1 MSRLSY
7 KALTPTD
14 SAEQVEEYLEALTWA
29 LQQKDIHNIA
39 LAGAYG
45 SGKSSIIETFLRGER
60 EKKRT
65 IVDRLRS
72 RNQRISAISMK
83 ISMAEFEIWK
93 EDAGKQEKTRRHD
106 DSSQTLNEVSEWILK
121 QIFYK
126 VESDKI
132 PQSRYHKLC
141 RRSFLSDY
149 TSVALALFLIVSLV
163 FLFVPFTLDRV
174 VALVDWMTLRSG
186 GSTVTSMGGL
196 FLFAL
201 LILGM
206 AVYKWRFL
214 FSRLKLKSLKLP
226 AGTGIESERES
237 ESIFNRHLDEIVY
250 FFEVTKYRV
259 VFFEDLDRL
268 DEPNIFVRLRELNTI
283 LNNSNAISK
292 KPVVFV
298 YAVRDDLFGKEDR
311 TKFFDFIIPVIPII
325 NTTNS
330 REVLLEWLRKEKE
343 KDKYGHNISEQ
354 FMRDVSPYIADMRIL
369 RNICN
374 EFLIY
379 KGTLKKSRNT
389 ALVDHKIF
397 AMILF
402 KNLYPQDFAHIQ
414 AEQGII
420 KEVFAGKES
429 YRREKE
435 KVLRDWVNAYQN
447 AMPEKDVLLKK
458 NELHDLVHAPLHGI
472 INEENISLVREKA
485 KNNGLLVFLV
495 RRGYI
500 DETYVDYINYFKGES
515 YPESDRDFIRAVK
528 EQRETEFFY
537 VLHKPLA
544 VIQDLSVEEFGQQ
557 EIYNRDLVDALLA
570 QDGEEEKKEALYTRL
585 KFSDKRSWEFLCFYV
600 ESGKQSGRL
609 IAALSVRWMNMWSR
623 MEDQSWISDRQQDLF
638 LARILENVPKKRIGE
653 LNVSG
658 LLTNVFERNANILQR
673 LKGVRADC
681 ICEALDV
688 LSVQFHHLDIDG
700 VSKVILDDIFTKN
713 RYVLNVDMVQNAIAH
728 VAPHLTNDFP
738 EKRYTV
744 IRKTG
749 YAPLVERVHDNLI
762 FYVKKIMLQQEHL
775 ADDEAD
781 VLALLDQLIE
791 EVDLCRRLIDKETF
805 RVSKLRDCCY
815 VHLPNYEE
823 DVRRIWDALLSTKK
837 LAATWE
843 NIYAY
848 WVQFHITQELRTFI
862 EARGD
867 SLRESGTECLDE
879 DFIRALV
886 NGGFD
891 MSILRILLP
900 LVREEHIDANT
911 VTKAFLEQIIFAS
924 ESSPALRGELLQQYG
939 PVHMTERLAKSLCSL
954 QLPMTK
960 EVFFAAWNYL
970 NYSERLNLMAA
981 CADLLGSE
989 DFERCFDDMDEP
1001 HHDFV
1006 DRTKHKVRI
1015 SKTDVN
1021 EKIAQRLKDIDYITS
1036 FADEANPA
1044 TEDDSIEAT
1053 VLVCWVKAIS

>member
-1 MSRLSY
+1 MEGASY
-7 KALTPTD
+7 HALTPTD

-45 SGKSSIIETFLRGER
+45 SGKSSIIETFLRNER
-60 EKKRT
+60 ERKHIIFDHLCSK
-65 IVDRLRS
+65 
-72 RNQRISAISMK
+72 NRIISDVSMK
-83 ISMAEFEIWK
+83 ISMAEFEICK
-93 EDAGKQEKTRRHD
+93 GDTDRQEKTCRHD

-126 VESDKI
+126 VESNEI

-141 RRSFLSDY
+141 DRSFWNDY
-149 TSVALALFLIVSLV
+149 CSAVLVLFLSISLV

-196 FLFAL
+196 FLFVL
-201 LILGM
+201 FILGM

-214 FSRLKLKSLKLP
+214 FSHLKLKSLKLP

-237 ESIFNRHLDEIVY
+237 ESVFNRHLDEIVY

-268 DEPNIFVRLRELNTI
+268 DEPNIFVRLRELNTL
-283 LNNSNAISK
+283 LNNSDAISK

-298 YAVRDDLFGKEDR
+298 YAVRDDLFQREDR

-330 REVLLEWLRKEKE
+330 REALLEWLRKEQE
-343 KDKYGHNISEQ
+343 KDKCCHNISEQ

-389 ALVDHKIF
+389 ALADHKIF

-414 AEQGII
+414 GEQGII
-420 KEVFAGKES
+420 KEVFAGKPL
-429 YRREKE
+429 YRNRKETELRQWLDSQRNYASEKE
-435 KVLRDWVNAYQN
+435 VLSKEKELRD
-447 AMPEKDVLLKK
+447 LL
-458 NELHDLVHAPLHGI
+458 HAPLRTMI
-472 INEENISLVREKA
+472 DEYNISLVREKA

-515 YPESDRDFIRAVK
+515 YPERDRDFIRAVK

-537 VLHKPLA
+537 GLHKPLA
-544 VIQDLSVEEFGQQ
+544 VIQDLSVEDFGQK
-557 EIYNRDLVDALLA
+557 EIYNCDLVDALLSH
-570 QDGEEEKKEALYTRL
+570 DGAEEKKEALYTRL

-609 IAALSVRWMNMWSR
+609 IEALAMRWTNIWVSI
-623 MEDQSWISDRQQDLF
+623 EDYRWIFEDQQDLF

-658 LLTNVFERNANILQR
+658 LLTNVFERNVNILQR

-681 ICEALDV
+681 ICEALDI

-713 RYVLNVDMVQNAIAH
+713 RYVLNVDMVQNVIVH
-728 VAPHLTNDFP
+728 VAPLLAKDFP
-738 EKRYTV
+738 AKSYTV
-744 IRKTG
+744 VRKAE
-749 YAPLVERVHDNLI
+749 YAPLVDRVHDNLI
-762 FYVKKIMLQQEHL
+762 FYVKEVMLQQERL

-823 DVRRIWDALLSTKK
+823 DVRRIWDTILSTKK

-848 WVQFHITQELRTFI
+848 WVQFHITQELRKFI

-911 VTKAFLEQIIFAS
+911 VTKDFLEQIIFAS

-939 PVHMTERLAKSLCSL
+939 IGHMTERIAKNLYSL

-960 EVFFAAWNYL
+960 EIFFAAWNYL
-970 NYSERLNLMAA
+970 SHSERLDLMAA

-1036 FADEANPA
+1036 FADEPNPA
-1044 TEDDSIEAT
+1044 TKDDSIEET

>member
-1 MSRLSY
+1 MSRLLY

-45 SGKSSIIETFLRGER
+45 SGKSSIIETFLRRER

-126 VESDKI
+126 VESNEI

-141 RRSFLSDY
+141 RRAFWSDY
-149 TSVALALFLIVSLV
+149 TSVALALFLIVSLI
-163 FLFVPFTLDRV
+163 FLFVPFTLDRML
-174 VALVDWMTLRSG
+174 ALVDWIALQG
-186 GSTVTSMGGL
+186 AFSTVMGALTLCL
-196 FLFAL
+196 FVAL
-201 LILGM
+201 VLAG

-214 FSRLKLKSLKLP
+214 FSNLKLKVLKLP

-237 ESIFNRHLDEIVY
+237 ESVFNRHLDEIVY

-268 DEPNIFVRLRELNTI
+268 DEPNLFVRLRELNTL

-389 ALVDHKIF
+389 ALVDYKIF

-515 YPESDRDFIRAVK
+515 YPERDRDFIRAVK

-537 VLHKPLA
+537 GLHKPLA
-544 VIQDLSVEEFGQQ
+544 VIQDLSVEDFGQK
-557 EIYNRDLVDALLA
+557 EIYNCDLVDALLA

-609 IAALSVRWMNMWSR
+609 IEALAMRWTNIWVSI
-623 MEDQSWISDRQQDLF
+623 EDYRWIFEDQQDLF

-658 LLTNVFERNANILQR
+658 VLTDVFERNANILQR
-673 LKGVRADC
+673 LKGIRADC

-700 VSKVILDDIFTKN
+700 VSKVILDDIFTN
-713 RYVLNVDMVQNAIAH
+713 DRYVLNVDMVQNVIVH
-728 VAPHLTNDFP
+728 VAPLLAKDFP
-738 EKRYTV
+738 AKSYTV
-744 IRKTG
+744 VRKAE
-749 YAPLVERVHDNLI
+749 YAPLVDRVHDNLI
-762 FYVKKIMLQQEHL
+762 FYVKEVMLQQERL

-791 EVDLCRRLIDKETF
+791 EVDLCRRLIDKENF

-815 VHLPNYEE
+815 VHLQNYEE
-823 DVRRIWDALLSTKK
+823 DVRRIWDTILSTKK

-848 WVQFHITQELRTFI
+848 WSQFHITQELRIFI
-862 EARGD
+862 EACGD
-867 SLRESGTECLDE
+867 SLRESGTECLDD

-900 LVREEHIDANT
+900 LVREEHINANT
-911 VTKAFLEQIIFAS
+911 VTKEFLEQIFFAP
-924 ESSPALRGELLQQYG
+924 ESSPALREELLQQYG
-939 PVHMTERLAKSLCSL
+939 IGYMTKQIAKSLYSL
-954 QLPMTK
+954 QLRMTK
-960 EVFFAAWNYL
+960 EIFFAAWNYL

>member
-1 MSRLSY
+1 MSRLLY

-45 SGKSSIIETFLRGER
+45 SGKSSIIETFLRRER

-65 IVDRLRS
+65 IVDWLRS

-126 VESDKI
+126 VESNEI

-141 RRSFLSDY
+141 RRAFWSDY
-149 TSVALALFLIVSLV
+149 TSVALALFLIVSLI
-163 FLFVPFTLDRV
+163 FLFVPFTLDRML
-174 VALVDWMTLRSG
+174 ALVDWIALQG
-186 GSTVTSMGGL
+186 AFSTVMGALTLCL
-196 FLFAL
+196 FVAL
-201 LILGM
+201 VLAG

-214 FSRLKLKSLKLP
+214 FSNLKLKVLKLP

-237 ESIFNRHLDEIVY
+237 ESVFNRHLDEIVY

-268 DEPNIFVRLRELNTI
+268 DEPNLFVRLRELNTL

-389 ALVDHKIF
+389 ALVDYKIF

-544 VIQDLSVEEFGQQ
+544 VIQDLSVEDFGQK
-557 EIYNRDLVDALLA
+557 EIYNCDLVDALLA

-609 IAALSVRWMNMWSR
+609 IAVLSVRWMNMWSR

-653 LNVSG
+653 LNVDRV
-658 LLTNVFERNANILQR
+658 LTGVFERNANILQR

-681 ICEALDV
+681 ICEALDI

-762 FYVKKIMLQQEHL
+762 FYVKKIMLQQERL

-781 VLALLDQLIE
+781 ILALLDQLIE
-791 EVDLCRRLIDKETF
+791 EVDLCQSLIEKEDF
-805 RVSKLRDCCY
+805 CVFSLRDYCY
-815 VHLPNYEE
+815 VHLQNYEE
-823 DVRRIWDALLSTKK
+823 NVRRIWDTILSTKK

-848 WVQFHITQELRTFI
+848 WSQFHITQELRIFI
-862 EARGD
+862 EACGD
-867 SLRESGTECLDE
+867 SLRESGTECLDD

-911 VTKAFLEQIIFAS
+911 VTKDFLEQIIFAS

-989 DFERCFDDMDEP
+989 DFERCFDDMDAP

-1015 SKTDVN
+1015 PKTDVN

-1044 TEDDSIEAT
+1044 TEDDSIETT

>member
-39 LAGAYG
+39 LVGAYG
-45 SGKSSIIETFLRGER
+45 SGKSSIIETFLRRER

-72 RNQRISAISMK
+72 RNRRMSAISMK
-83 ISMAEFEIWK
+83 ISMAEFEVWK
-93 EDAGKQEKTRRHD
+93 EDADKQEKTRRHD

-126 VESDKI
+126 VESDEI

-141 RRSFLSDY
+141 RRSFWSDY
-149 TSVALALFLIVSLV
+149 INVALALFLIVSLI
-163 FLFVPFTLDRV
+163 FLFVPFTLDRML
-174 VALVDWMTLRSG
+174 ALVDWIALQG
-186 GSTVTSMGGL
+186 DFSTATGAIIL
-196 FLFAL
+196 CLFAAL
-201 LILGM
+201 VLGG

-214 FSRLKLKSLKLP
+214 FSNLKLKVLKLP

-237 ESIFNRHLDEIVY
+237 DSVFNRHLDEIVY

-268 DEPNIFVRLRELNTI
+268 DEPNLFVRLRELNTL

-330 REVLLEWLRKEKE
+330 REVLLEWLRKEQE
-343 KDKYGHNISEQ
+343 KDKRGHNISEK

-389 ALVDHKIF
+389 ALADHKIF

-414 AEQGII
+414 GEQGII
-420 KEVFAGKES
+420 KEVFAGKPL
-429 YRREKE
+429 YRSRKETELRQWLDSQRNYASEKE
-435 KVLRDWVNAYQN
+435 VLSKEKELRD
-447 AMPEKDVLLKK
+447 LL
-458 NELHDLVHAPLHGI
+458 HAPLRAMI
-472 INEENISLVREKA
+472 DEYNIGLVREKA

-528 EQRETEFFY
+528 EQREVEFFY
-537 VLHKPLA
+537 EIHKPLA

-557 EIYNRDLVDALLA
+557 EIYNCDLVDALLA

-600 ESGKQSGRL
+600 ESGQQSGRL
-609 IAALSVRWMNMWSR
+609 IEALAMRWTNMWVSI
-623 MEDQSWISDRQQDLF
+623 EDYRWIFEDQQDLF

-658 LLTNVFERNANILQR
+658 VLTDVFERNANILQR
-673 LKGVRADC
+673 LKGIRADC

-713 RYVLNVDMVQNAIAH
+713 RYVLNADMVQNVIVH
-728 VAPHLTNDFP
+728 VAHLLAKDFP
-738 EKRYTV
+738 AKSYTV
-744 IRKTG
+744 VRKAG
-749 YAPLVERVHDNLI
+749 YAPLVDRVHDNLI
-762 FYVKKIMLQQEHL
+762 FYVKEVMLQQECL

-791 EVDLCRRLIDKETF
+791 EVDLCRSLIDKETF

-823 DVRRIWDALLSTKK
+823 GVRRIWDMILSTQK

-843 NIYAY
+843 NIYVY
-848 WVQFHITQELRTFI
+848 WSQFQITQELHEFI
-862 EARGD
+862 VGSVD
-867 SLRESGTECLDE
+867 SLGESTAEYLD
-879 DFIRALV
+879 DNFIRALV

-900 LVREEHIDANT
+900 QVREEHIDANT
-911 VTKAFLEQIIFAS
+911 VTKDFLEQIFFAPETRS
-924 ESSPALRGELLQQYG
+924 TLREELLQKYG
-939 PVHMTERLAKSLCSL
+939 EKYMTERLAKSLCRL
-954 QLPMTK
+954 QLLITK
-960 EVFFAAWNYL
+960 DVFFAAWRYL
-970 NYSERLNLMAA
+970 DNSERVNLAA
-981 CADLLGSE
+981 VYADILQGD
-989 DFERCFDDMDEP
+989 DFEACFSDMGEP
-1001 HHDFV
+1001 YHDFAP
-1006 DRTKHKVRI
+1006 RTKRKVRI
-1015 SKTDVN
+1015 PKTEVN
-1021 EKIAQRLKDIDYITS
+1021 EKIVKRLENIDYITS
-1036 FADEANPA
+1036 L
-1044 TEDDSIEAT
+1044 TEESIVSTKQDRKEVT
-1053 VLVCWVKAIS
+1053 VLVCWVKAVP

>member
-7 KALTPTD
+7 EALTPTD

-45 SGKSSIIETFLRGER
+45 SGKSSIIETFLRNER
-60 EKKRT
+60 ERKHIIFDHLCSK
-65 IVDRLRS
+65 
-72 RNQRISAISMK
+72 NRIMSDVSMK

-126 VESDKI
+126 VESNEI

-141 RRSFLSDY
+141 RRAFWSDY
-149 TSVALALFLIVSLV
+149 TSVALALFLIVSLI
-163 FLFVPFTLDRV
+163 FLFVPFTLDRML
-174 VALVDWMTLRSG
+174 ALVDWIALQG
-186 GSTVTSMGGL
+186 AFSTVMGALTLCL
-196 FLFAL
+196 FVAL
-201 LILGM
+201 VLAG

-214 FSRLKLKSLKLP
+214 FSNLKLKVLKLP

-237 ESIFNRHLDEIVY
+237 ETVFNRHLDEIVY

-268 DEPNIFVRLRELNTI
+268 DEPNLFVRLRELNTL

-330 REVLLEWLRKEKE
+330 REVLLEWLRKEQE
-343 KDKYGHNISEQ
+343 KDKRGHNISEQ

-389 ALVDHKIF
+389 ALADHKIF

-414 AEQGII
+414 GEQGII
-420 KEVFAGKES
+420 KEVFAGKAS
-429 YRREKE
+429 YRKEKE
-435 KVLRDWVNAYQN
+435 KDLRDWLNEHQN
-447 AMPEKDVLLKK
+447 TIPEKGILLKK
-458 NELHDLVHAPLHGI
+458 NELHDLVHAPLHWI

-500 DETYVDYINYFKGES
+500 DEAYADYINYFKGES
-515 YPESDRDFIRAVK
+515 YPERDRDFIRAVK

-537 VLHKPLA
+537 ELHKPLA
-544 VIQDLSVEEFGQQ
+544 VIQDLGVEDFGQK
-557 EIYNRDLVDALLA
+557 EIYNCDLVDALLA
-570 QDGEEEKKEALYTRL
+570 QDGEKEKKEALYTRL

-609 IAALSVRWMNMWSR
+609 IEALAMQWTNMWVSI
-623 MEDQSWISDRQQDLF
+623 EDYRWIFEDQQDLF

-653 LNVSG
+653 LNVG
-658 LLTNVFERNANILQR
+658 RALTDVFERNANILQR

-713 RYVLNVDMVQNAIAH
+713 RYVLNADMVQNVIVH
-728 VAPHLTNDFP
+728 VAPLLAKDFP
-738 EKRYTV
+738 AKSYTV
-744 IRKTG
+744 VRKAG
-749 YAPLVERVHDNLI
+749 YAPLVDRVHDNLI
-762 FYVKKIMLQQEHL
+762 FYVKEIMLQQECL
-775 ADDEAD
+775 VDDEAD
-781 VLALLDQLIE
+781 ILALLDQLIG
-791 EVDLCRRLIDKETF
+791 EVELCQSLIEKEDF
-805 RVSKLRDCCY
+805 CAFSLRDYCH
-815 VHLPNYEE
+815 VHLQNYDEN
-823 DVRRIWDALLSTKK
+823 VRRIWDTILSTKK

-848 WVQFHITQELRTFI
+848 WSQFHITQELRIFI
-862 EARGD
+862 DAYDD
-867 SLRESGTECLDE
+867 SLRESGTECLDD
-879 DFIRALV
+879 DFIRAFV

-911 VTKAFLEQIIFAS
+911 VTKDFLEQIIFAS

-970 NYSERLNLMAA
+970 NYSGRLNLIAA

>member
-1 MSRLSY
+1 MY

-45 SGKSSIIETFLRGER
+45 SGKSSTIETFLRNER
-60 EKKRT
+60 ERKHIIFDHLCSK
-65 IVDRLRS
+65 
-72 RNQRISAISMK
+72 NRIMSDVSMK

-126 VESDKI
+126 VESNEI

-141 RRSFLSDY
+141 RRAFWSDY
-149 TSVALALFLIVSLV
+149 TSVALALFLIVSLI
-163 FLFVPFTLDRV
+163 FLFVPFTLDRML
-174 VALVDWMTLRSG
+174 ALVDWIALQG
-186 GSTVTSMGGL
+186 AFSTVMGALTLCL
-196 FLFAL
+196 FVAL
-201 LILGM
+201 VLAG

-214 FSRLKLKSLKLP
+214 FSNLKLKVLKLP

-237 ESIFNRHLDEIVY
+237 ETVFNRHLDEIVY

-268 DEPNIFVRLRELNTI
+268 DEPNLFVRLRELNTL
-283 LNNSNAISK
+283 LNNSDAISK

-330 REVLLEWLRKEKE
+330 REALLEWLRKEQE
-343 KDKYGHNISEQ
+343 KDKCGHNISEQ

-389 ALVDHKIF
+389 ALADHKIF

-414 AEQGII
+414 GEQGII
-420 KEVFAGKES
+420 KEVFAGKPL
-429 YRREKE
+429 YRNRKETELRQWLDSQRNYASEKE
-435 KVLRDWVNAYQN
+435 VLSKEKELRD
-447 AMPEKDVLLKK
+447 LL
-458 NELHDLVHAPLHGI
+458 HAPLRTMI
-472 INEENISLVREKA
+472 DEYNIGLVREKA

-500 DETYVDYINYFKGES
+500 DETYADYINYFKGES
-515 YPESDRDFIRAVK
+515 YPESDRDFIRAVR
-528 EQRETEFFY
+528 EQREVEFFY
-537 VLHKPLA
+537 EIHKPLA

-609 IAALSVRWMNMWSR
+609 IEALAMRWTNIWVSI
-623 MEDQSWISDRQQDLF
+623 EDYRWIFEDQQDLF

-681 ICEALDV
+681 ICEALDI

-728 VAPHLTNDFP
+728 VAPLLAKDFP
-738 EKRYTV
+738 AKSYTV
-744 IRKTG
+744 VRKAG
-749 YAPLVERVHDNLI
+749 YAPLVECVHDNLI
-762 FYVKKIMLQQEHL
+762 SYTKEVMLQQEHL

-791 EVDLCRRLIDKETF
+791 EVDLCQEIIEKEGF
-805 RVSKLRDCCY
+805 CVSDLQACCHAHLAHNEEN
-815 VHLPNYEE
+815 VH
-823 DVRRIWDALLSTKK
+823 RIWDVLLSNNK
-837 LAATWE
+837 LDITWN
-843 NIYAY
+843 NIYVY
-848 WVQFHITQELRTFI
+848 WSKFRMTQELQNFI
-862 EARGD
+862 ERNVKHL
-867 SLRESGTECLDE
+867 SESGTECLDDE
-879 DFIRALV
+879 FIRKYVGA
-886 NGGFD
+886 GFD
-891 MSILRILLP
+891 ISVLRLILP
-900 LVREEHIDANT
+900 LVQEKHIDANMISGD
-911 VTKAFLEQIIFAS
+911 FLEQMLFAS
-924 ESSPALRGELLQQYG
+924 ETSSALKEVLLHRYG
-939 PVHMTERLAKSLCSL
+939 AEYMTNQMAKALPGL
-954 QLPMTK
+954 QLQGTK
-960 EVFFAAWNYL
+960 AIFSAAWKHLDNT
-970 NYSERLNLMAA
+970 EK
-981 CADLLGSE
+981 ADLLAAYTDLLDSS
-989 DFERCFDDMDEP
+989 DFEECFSGMGQP
-1001 HHDFV
+1001 YHDFV
-1006 DRTKHKVRI
+1006 PRTRHKVRI
-1015 SKTDVN
+1015 PKTDTN
-1021 EKIAQRLKDIDYITS
+1021 EKIVKRLEDIDYITS
-1036 FADEANPA
+1036 LTEEAIVS
-1044 TEDDSIEAT
+1044 TKQDRGEAT

>member
-7 KALTPTD
+7 KVLTPTD
-14 SAEQVEEYLEALTWA
+14 SAEQVKEYLEALTWA

-45 SGKSSIIETFLRGER
+45 SGKSSIIETFLRRER

-126 VESDKI
+126 VESNEI

-141 RRSFLSDY
+141 RRSFWSDY
-149 TSVALALFLIVSLV
+149 TSVALALFLIVSLI
-163 FLFVPFTLDRV
+163 FLFVPFTLDRML
-174 VALVDWMTLRSG
+174 ALVDWIALQG
-186 GSTVTSMGGL
+186 AFSTVMG
-196 FLFAL
+196 A
-201 LILGM
+201 LILCLFVALVLGG

-214 FSRLKLKSLKLP
+214 FSNFKLKVLKLP

-237 ESIFNRHLDEIVY
+237 DSVFNRNLDEIVY
-250 FFEVTKYRV
+250 FFEVTKYRI

-268 DEPNIFVRLRELNTI
+268 DEPNLFVRLRELNTL

-292 KPVVFV
+292 KTVVFV

-330 REVLLEWLRKEKE
+330 REALLEWLRKEQE
-343 KDKYGHNISEQ
+343 KDKCDHHISEK

-389 ALVDHKIF
+389 ALADHKIF

-414 AEQGII
+414 GEQGII
-420 KEVFAGKES
+420 KEVFAGKQL
-429 YRREKE
+429 YRSRKETELRQWLDSQRNYASEKE
-435 KVLRDWVNAYQN
+435 VLSK
-447 AMPEKDVLLKK
+447 EKELCDLL
-458 NELHDLVHAPLHGI
+458 HAPLRAMI
-472 INEENISLVREKA
+472 DEYNIGLMREKA

-495 RRGYI
+495 CRGYI
-500 DETYVDYINYFKGES
+500 DEAYADYINYFKGES

-537 VLHKPLA
+537 ELHKPLA
-544 VIQDLSVEEFGQQ
+544 VIQDLCVEDFGQK
-557 EIYNRDLVDALLA
+557 EIYNCDLVDALLSH
-570 QDGEEEKKEALYTRL
+570 DGEEEKKEALYTRL

-609 IAALSVRWMNMWSR
+609 IEALAMRWTNIWVSI
-623 MEDQSWISDRQQDLF
+623 EDYRWIFEDQQDLF

-653 LNVSG
+653 LNVDRV
-658 LLTNVFERNANILQR
+658 LTDVFERNANILQR

-713 RYVLNVDMVQNAIAH
+713 RYVLNVDMVQNVIAH
-728 VAPHLTNDFP
+728 VAPHLMNDFP
-738 EKRYTV
+738 EKSYTV
-744 IRKTG
+744 VRKTR

-762 FYVKKIMLQQEHL
+762 SYTKEVMLQQERL

-781 VLALLDQLIE
+781 ISALLDQLIG
-791 EVDLCRRLIDKETF
+791 EVELCQSLIEKEDF
-805 RVSKLRDCCY
+805 CAFSLRDYCY

-823 DVRRIWDALLSTKK
+823 NVRRIWDTILSTKK

-848 WVQFHITQELRTFI
+848 WSQFHITQELRIFI
-862 EARGD
+862 EACGD
-867 SLRESGTECLDE
+867 SLRESGTECLDD
-879 DFIRALV
+879 DFIRAFV

-891 MSILRILLP
+891 MSI
-900 LVREEHIDANT
+900 
-911 VTKAFLEQIIFAS
+911 FA
-924 ESSPALRGELLQQYG
+924 R
-939 PVHMTERLAKSLCSL
+939 R
-954 QLPMTK
+954 
-960 EVFFAAWNYL
+960 
-970 NYSERLNLMAA
+970 
-981 CADLLGSE
+981 
-989 DFERCFDDMDEP
+989 
-1001 HHDFV
+1001 
-1006 DRTKHKVRI
+1006 
-1015 SKTDVN
+1015 
-1021 EKIAQRLKDIDYITS
+1021 
-1036 FADEANPA
+1036 
-1044 TEDDSIEAT
+1044 
-1053 VLVCWVKAIS
+1053 

>member
-7 KALTPTD
+7 EALTPTD

-45 SGKSSIIETFLRGER
+45 SGKSSIIETFLRNER
-60 EKKRT
+60 ERKHIIFDHLCSK
-65 IVDRLRS
+65 
-72 RNQRISAISMK
+72 NRIMSDVSMK

-126 VESDKI
+126 VESNEI

-141 RRSFLSDY
+141 RRAFWSDY
-149 TSVALALFLIVSLV
+149 TSVALALFLIVSLI
-163 FLFVPFTLDRV
+163 FLFVPFTLDRML
-174 VALVDWMTLRSG
+174 ALVDWIALQG
-186 GSTVTSMGGL
+186 AFSTVMGALTLCL
-196 FLFAL
+196 FVAL
-201 LILGM
+201 VLAG

-214 FSRLKLKSLKLP
+214 FSNLKLKVLKLP

-237 ESIFNRHLDEIVY
+237 ETVFNRHLDEIVY

-268 DEPNIFVRLRELNTI
+268 DEPNLFVRLRELNTL

-330 REVLLEWLRKEKE
+330 REVLLEWLRKEQE
-343 KDKYGHNISEQ
+343 KDKRGHNISEQ

-389 ALVDHKIF
+389 ALADHKIF

-515 YPESDRDFIRAVK
+515 YPERDRDFIRAVK

-537 VLHKPLA
+537 GLHKPLA
-544 VIQDLSVEEFGQQ
+544 VIQDLSVEDFGQK
-557 EIYNRDLVDALLA
+557 EIYNCDLVDALLA

-600 ESGKQSGRL
+600 KSGKQSGRL
-609 IAALSVRWMNMWSR
+609 IEALAMRWTNIWVSI
-623 MEDQSWISDRQQDLF
+623 EDYRWIFEDQQDLF

-653 LNVSG
+653 LNIGGV
-658 LLTNVFERNANILQR
+658 LTDVFERNANILQR

-681 ICEALDV
+681 ICEALDI

-700 VSKVILDDIFTKN
+700 VSKVILDDIFTN
-713 RYVLNVDMVQNAIAH
+713 DRYVLNVDMVQNVIVH
-728 VAPHLTNDFP
+728 VAPLLAKDFP
-738 EKRYTV
+738 AKSYTV
-744 IRKTG
+744 VRKAE
-749 YAPLVERVHDNLI
+749 YAPLVDRVHDNLI
-762 FYVKKIMLQQEHL
+762 FYVKEVMLQQERL

-815 VHLPNYEE
+815 VHLQNYEE
-823 DVRRIWDALLSTKK
+823 DVRRIWDTILSTKK

-848 WVQFHITQELRTFI
+848 WSQFHITQELRIFI
-862 EARGD
+862 EACGD
-867 SLRESGTECLDE
+867 SLRESGTECLDD
-879 DFIRALV
+879 DFIRAFV

-900 LVREEHIDANT
+900 LVREEHINANT
-911 VTKAFLEQIIFAS
+911 VTKEFLEQIFFAP
-924 ESSPALRGELLQQYG
+924 ESSPALREELLQQYG
-939 PVHMTERLAKSLCSL
+939 IGYMTKQIAKSLYSL
-954 QLPMTK
+954 QLRMTK
-960 EVFFAAWNYL
+960 EIFFAAWNDL
-970 NYSERLNLMAA
+970 NHSERLDLMAA
-981 CADLLGSE
+981 YADLLESE

-1036 FADEANPA
+1036 FADEPNPA
-1044 TEDDSIEAT
+1044 TKDDSIEET

>member
-14 SAEQVEEYLEALTWA
+14 SAEQVKEYLEALTWA

-45 SGKSSIIETFLRGER
+45 SGKSSIIETFLRNER
-60 EKKRT
+60 ERKHIIFDHLCSK
-65 IVDRLRS
+65 
-72 RNQRISAISMK
+72 NRIISDVSMK
-83 ISMAEFEIWK
+83 VSMAEFEICK
-93 EDAGKQEKTRRHD
+93 GDTDRQEKTCRHD

-126 VESDKI
+126 VESNEI

-141 RRSFLSDY
+141 RRAFLSDY

-226 AGTGIESERES
+226 AGTEIESERES

-268 DEPNIFVRLRELNTI
+268 DEPNIFVRLRELNTL
-283 LNNSNAISK
+283 LNNSDAISK

-330 REVLLEWLRKEKE
+330 REVLLEWLRKEQE
-343 KDKYGHNISEQ
+343 KDKRGHNISEK

-389 ALVDHKIF
+389 ALADHKIF

-402 KNLYPQDFAHIQ
+402 KSLYPQDFAHIQ
-414 AEQGII
+414 GEQGII
-420 KEVFAGKES
+420 KEVFAGKPL
-429 YRREKE
+429 YRSRKETELRQWLDSQRNYASEKE
-435 KVLRDWVNAYQN
+435 VLSKEKELRD
-447 AMPEKDVLLKK
+447 LL
-458 NELHDLVHAPLHGI
+458 HAPLRAMI
-472 INEENISLVREKA
+472 DEYNIGLVRDKA

-528 EQRETEFFY
+528 EQREVEFFY
-537 VLHKPLA
+537 EIHKPLA

-557 EIYNRDLVDALLA
+557 EIYNCDLVDALLA

-600 ESGKQSGRL
+600 KSGQQSGRL
-609 IAALSVRWMNMWSR
+609 IEALAMRWTNMWVSI
-623 MEDQSWISDRQQDLF
+623 EDYRWIFEDQQDLF

-658 LLTNVFERNANILQR
+658 VLTDVFERNANILQR

-713 RYVLNVDMVQNAIAH
+713 RYVLNADMVQNVIVH
-728 VAPHLTNDFP
+728 VAPLLAKDFP
-738 EKRYTV
+738 AKSYTV
-744 IRKTG
+744 VRKAG
-749 YAPLVERVHDNLI
+749 YAPLVDRVHDNLI
-762 FYVKKIMLQQEHL
+762 FYVKEVMLQQECL

-781 VLALLDQLIE
+781 ISALLDQLIG
-791 EVDLCRRLIDKETF
+791 EVELCQRLIEKEDF
-805 RVSKLRDCCY
+805 CAFSLRNYCY
-815 VHLPNYEE
+815 VHLQNYEE
-823 DVRRIWDALLSTKK
+823 DVRQIWDTILSTKK

-848 WVQFHITQELRTFI
+848 WSQFHITQELRLFI

-867 SLRESGTECLDE
+867 SLRESSTECLDD
-879 DFIRALV
+879 DFIRAFV

-891 MSILRILLP
+891 MSILSIVLP
-900 LVREEHIDANT
+900 MVREGHIDANT
-911 VTKAFLEQIIFAS
+911 VDGVFLEQILFAP
-924 ESSPALRGELLQQYG
+924 ETRPTLRGELLQKYG
-939 PVHMTERLAKSLCSL
+939 EKYMTERLAKSLCRL
-954 QLPMTK
+954 QLPITK
-960 EVFFAAWNYL
+960 GIFFAAWNDL
-970 NYSERLNLMAA
+970 NHSERLDLMAA
-981 CADLLGSE
+981 CADLLESE
-989 DFERCFDDMDEP
+989 DFERCFDDMDAP

-1015 SKTDVN
+1015 PKTDVN

-1036 FADEANPA
+1036 FADESNPA
-1044 TEDDSIEAT
+1044 TKDDSIEET

>member
-1 MSRLSY
+1 MY

-45 SGKSSIIETFLRGER
+45 SGKSSIIETFLRRER

-126 VESDKI
+126 VESNEI

-141 RRSFLSDY
+141 RRAFWSDY
-149 TSVALALFLIVSLV
+149 TSVALALFLIVSLI
-163 FLFVPFTLDRV
+163 FLFVPFTLDRML
-174 VALVDWMTLRSG
+174 ALVDWIALQG
-186 GSTVTSMGGL
+186 AFSTVMGALTLCL
-196 FLFAL
+196 FVAL
-201 LILGM
+201 VLAG

-214 FSRLKLKSLKLP
+214 FSNLKLKVLKLP

-237 ESIFNRHLDEIVY
+237 ESVFNRHLDEIVY

-268 DEPNIFVRLRELNTI
+268 DEPNLFVRLRELNTL

-389 ALVDHKIF
+389 ALVDYKIF

-447 AMPEKDVLLKK
+447 AMSEKDVLLKK
-458 NELHDLVHAPLHGI
+458 NKLHDLVHAPLHGI

-500 DETYVDYINYFKGES
+500 DEAYADYINYFKGES
-515 YPESDRDFIRAVK
+515 YPERDRDFIRAVK

-537 VLHKPLA
+537 ELHKPLA
-544 VIQDLSVEEFGQQ
+544 VIQDLSVEDFGQK
-557 EIYNRDLVDALLA
+557 EIYNCDLVDALLSH
-570 QDGEEEKKEALYTRL
+570 DGEEEKKEALYTRL

-609 IAALSVRWMNMWSR
+609 IEALAMRWTNIWVSI
-623 MEDQSWISDRQQDLF
+623 EDYRWIFEDQQDLF

-653 LNVSG
+653 LNVDRV
-658 LLTNVFERNANILQR
+658 LTGVFERNANILQR

-713 RYVLNVDMVQNAIAH
+713 RYVLNADMVQNVIVH
-728 VAPHLTNDFP
+728 VAPLLAKDFP
-738 EKRYTV
+738 AKSYTV
-744 IRKTG
+744 VRKAG
-749 YAPLVERVHDNLI
+749 YAPLVDRVHDNLI
-762 FYVKKIMLQQEHL
+762 FYVKEIMLQQKCL
-775 ADDEAD
+775 VDDEAD
-781 VLALLDQLIE
+781 ILALLDQLIG
-791 EVDLCRRLIDKETF
+791 EVELCQSLIEKEDF
-805 RVSKLRDCCY
+805 CAFSLRDYCY
-815 VHLPNYEE
+815 VHLQNYEE
-823 DVRRIWDALLSTKK
+823 NVRRIWDTILSTKK

-911 VTKAFLEQIIFAS
+911 VTKDFLEQIIFAS

-939 PVHMTERLAKSLCSL
+939 IGHMTERIAKNLYSL

-960 EVFFAAWNYL
+960 EIFFAAWNYL
-970 NYSERLNLMAA
+970 SHSERLDLMAA

-1021 EKIAQRLKDIDYITS
+1021 EKIVQRLKDIDYITS

>member
-1 MSRLSY
+1 MSRLLY

-45 SGKSSIIETFLRGER
+45 SGKSSIIETFLRRER

-126 VESDKI
+126 VESNEI

-141 RRSFLSDY
+141 RRAFWSDY
-149 TSVALALFLIVSLV
+149 TSVALALFLIVSLI
-163 FLFVPFTLDRV
+163 FLFVPFTLDRML
-174 VALVDWMTLRSG
+174 ALVDWIALQG
-186 GSTVTSMGGL
+186 AFSTVMGALTLCL
-196 FLFAL
+196 FVAL
-201 LILGM
+201 VLAG

-214 FSRLKLKSLKLP
+214 FSNLKLKVLKLP

-237 ESIFNRHLDEIVY
+237 ESVFNRHLDEIVY

-268 DEPNIFVRLRELNTI
+268 DEPNLFVRLRELNTL

-389 ALVDHKIF
+389 ALVDYKIF

-544 VIQDLSVEEFGQQ
+544 VIQDLSVEDFGQK
-557 EIYNRDLVDALLA
+557 EIYNCDLVDALLSH
-570 QDGEEEKKEALYTRL
+570 DGAEEKKEALYTRL

-609 IAALSVRWMNMWSR
+609 IEALAMRWTNIWVSI
-623 MEDQSWISDRQQDLF
+623 EDYRWIFEDQQDLF

-681 ICEALDV
+681 ICEALDI

-713 RYVLNVDMVQNAIAH
+713 RYVLNVDMVQNVIVH
-728 VAPHLTNDFP
+728 VAPLLAKDFP
-738 EKRYTV
+738 AKSYTV
-744 IRKTG
+744 VRKAE
-749 YAPLVERVHDNLI
+749 YAPLVDRVHDNLI
-762 FYVKKIMLQQEHL
+762 FYVKEVMLQQERL

-815 VHLPNYEE
+815 VHLQNYEE
-823 DVRRIWDALLSTKK
+823 DVRRIWDTILSTKK

-848 WVQFHITQELRTFI
+848 WVQFHITQELRKFI

-911 VTKAFLEQIIFAS
+911 VTKDFLEQIIFAS

-939 PVHMTERLAKSLCSL
+939 IGHMTERIAKNLYSL

-960 EVFFAAWNYL
+960 EIFFAAWNYL
-970 NYSERLNLMAA
+970 SHSERLDLMAA

-1036 FADEANPA
+1036 FADEPNPA
-1044 TEDDSIEAT
+1044 TKDDSIEET

>member
-1 MSRLSY
+1 MAGSSY
-7 KALTPTD
+7 HALTPTD

-45 SGKSSIIETFLRGER
+45 SGKSSIIETFLRRER

-65 IVDRLRS
+65 IVDWLRS

-83 ISMAEFEIWK
+83 ISMAEFEVWK
-93 EDAGKQEKTRRHD
+93 EDADKQEKTRRHD

-126 VESDKI
+126 VESDEI

-141 RRSFLSDY
+141 RRSFWSDY
-149 TSVALALFLIVSLV
+149 TSVALALFLIVSLI
-163 FLFVPFTLDRV
+163 FLFVPFTLDRML
-174 VALVDWMTLRSG
+174 ALVDWIALQG
-186 GSTVTSMGGL
+186 AFSTATGAIIL
-196 FLFAL
+196 CLFAAL
-201 LILGM
+201 VLGG

-214 FSRLKLKSLKLP
+214 FSNLKLKVLKLP

-237 ESIFNRHLDEIVY
+237 DSVFNRHLDEIVY

-268 DEPNIFVRLRELNTI
+268 DEPNIFVRLRELNTL

-330 REVLLEWLRKEKE
+330 REVLLEWLRKEQE
-343 KDKYGHNISEQ
+343 KDKRGHNISEQ

-389 ALVDHKIF
+389 ALADHKIF

-515 YPESDRDFIRAVK
+515 YPERDRDFIRAVK

-537 VLHKPLA
+537 GLHKPLA
-544 VIQDLSVEEFGQQ
+544 VIQDLSVEDFGQK
-557 EIYNRDLVDALLA
+557 EIYNCDLVDALLA

-600 ESGKQSGRL
+600 KSGKQSGSL
-609 IAALSVRWMNMWSR
+609 IEALAMRWTNIWVSVEDYRWIF
-623 MEDQSWISDRQQDLF
+623 EDQQDLF

-653 LNVSG
+653 LNIGGV
-658 LLTNVFERNANILQR
+658 LTDVFERNANILQR

-700 VSKVILDDIFTKN
+700 VSKVILDDIFTN
-713 RYVLNVDMVQNAIAH
+713 DRYVLNVDMVQNVIVH
-728 VAPHLTNDFP
+728 VAPLLAKDFP
-738 EKRYTV
+738 AKSYTV
-744 IRKTG
+744 VRKAE
-749 YAPLVERVHDNLI
+749 YAPLVDRVHDNLI
-762 FYVKKIMLQQEHL
+762 FYVKEVMLQQERL

-791 EVDLCRRLIDKETF
+791 EVDLCRRLIDKENF

-815 VHLPNYEE
+815 VHLQNYEE
-823 DVRRIWDALLSTKK
+823 DVRRIWDTILSTKK

-848 WVQFHITQELRTFI
+848 WSQFHITQELRIFI
-862 EARGD
+862 EACGD
-867 SLRESGTECLDE
+867 SLRESGTECLDD

-900 LVREEHIDANT
+900 LVREEHINANT
-911 VTKAFLEQIIFAS
+911 VTKEFLEQIFFAP
-924 ESSPALRGELLQQYG
+924 ESSPALREELLQQYG
-939 PVHMTERLAKSLCSL
+939 IGYMTKQIAKSLYSL
-954 QLPMTK
+954 QLRMTK
-960 EVFFAAWNYL
+960 EIFFAAWNYL

>member
-7 KALTPTD
+7 EALTPTD

-29 LQQKDIHNIA
+29 LQQKDIHYIA

-45 SGKSSIIETFLRGER
+45 SGNSSIIETFLRNER
-60 EKKRT
+60 ERKHIIFDHLCSK
-65 IVDRLRS
+65 
-72 RNQRISAISMK
+72 NRIMSDVSMK

-126 VESDKI
+126 VESNEI

-141 RRSFLSDY
+141 RRAFWSDY
-149 TSVALALFLIVSLV
+149 TSVALALFLIVSLI
-163 FLFVPFTLDRV
+163 FLFVPFTLDRML
-174 VALVDWMTLRSG
+174 ALVDWIALQG
-186 GSTVTSMGGL
+186 AFSTVMGALTLCL
-196 FLFAL
+196 FVAL
-201 LILGM
+201 VLAG

-214 FSRLKLKSLKLP
+214 FSNLKLKVLKLP

-237 ESIFNRHLDEIVY
+237 ETVFNRHLDEIVY

-268 DEPNIFVRLRELNTI
+268 DEPNLFVRLRELNTL
-283 LNNSNAISK
+283 LNNSNDISK

-330 REVLLEWLRKEKE
+330 REVLLEWLRKEQE
-343 KDKYGHNISEQ
+343 KDKRGHNISEQ

-389 ALVDHKIF
+389 ALADHKIF

-500 DETYVDYINYFKGES
+500 DETYVDYINYFKGEC
-515 YPESDRDFIRAVK
+515 YPERDRDFIRSVK

-537 VLHKPLA
+537 GLHKPLA
-544 VIQDLSVEEFGQQ
+544 VIQDLSVEDFGQK
-557 EIYNRDLVDALLA
+557 EIYNCDLVDALLA

-600 ESGKQSGRL
+600 KSGKQSGRL
-609 IAALSVRWMNMWSR
+609 IEALAMRWTNIWVSI
-623 MEDQSWISDRQQDLF
+623 EDYRWIFEDQQDLF

-653 LNVSG
+653 LNIGGV
-658 LLTNVFERNANILQR
+658 LTDVFERNANILQR

-681 ICEALDV
+681 ICEALDI

-700 VSKVILDDIFTKN
+700 VSKVILDDIFTN
-713 RYVLNVDMVQNAIAH
+713 DRYVLNVDMVQNVIVH
-728 VAPHLTNDFP
+728 VAPLLAKDFP
-738 EKRYTV
+738 AKSYTV
-744 IRKTG
+744 VRKAE
-749 YAPLVERVHDNLI
+749 YAPLVDRVHDNLI
-762 FYVKKIMLQQEHL
+762 FYVKEVMLQQERL

-815 VHLPNYEE
+815 VHLQNYEE
-823 DVRRIWDALLSTKK
+823 DVRRIWDTILSTKK

-848 WVQFHITQELRTFI
+848 WSQFHITQELRIFI
-862 EARGD
+862 EACGD

-911 VTKAFLEQIIFAS
+911 VTKDFLEQIIFAS

-939 PVHMTERLAKSLCSL
+939 IGHMTERIAKNLYSL

-960 EVFFAAWNYL
+960 EIFFAAWNYL
-970 NYSERLNLMAA
+970 SHSERLDLMAA

-1036 FADEANPA
+1036 FADEANSA

>member
-1 MSRLSY
+1 
-7 KALTPTD
+7 
-14 SAEQVEEYLEALTWA
+14 
-29 LQQKDIHNIA
+29 
-39 LAGAYG
+39 
-45 SGKSSIIETFLRGER
+45 
-60 EKKRT
+60 
-65 IVDRLRS
+65 
-72 RNQRISAISMK
+72 MK

-93 EDAGKQEKTRRHD
+93 EGAGKQEKTRRHD

-126 VESDKI
+126 VESNEI

-141 RRSFLSDY
+141 RRAFWSDY
-149 TSVALALFLIVSLV
+149 TSVALALFLIVSLI
-163 FLFVPFTLDRV
+163 FLFVPFTLDRML
-174 VALVDWMTLRSG
+174 ALVDWIALQG
-186 GSTVTSMGGL
+186 AFSTVMGALTLCL
-196 FLFAL
+196 FVAL
-201 LILGM
+201 VLAG

-214 FSRLKLKSLKLP
+214 FSNLKLKVLKLP

-237 ESIFNRHLDEIVY
+237 ESVFNRHLDEIVY

-268 DEPNIFVRLRELNTI
+268 DEPNLFVRLRELNTL

-330 REVLLEWLRKEKE
+330 REVLLEWLRKEQE
-343 KDKYGHNISEQ
+343 KDKRGHNISEK

-374 EFLIY
+374 EFLTY
-379 KGTLKKSRNT
+379 KGTLKKSGNT
-389 ALVDHKIF
+389 ALADHKIF

-402 KNLYPQDFAHIQ
+402 KNLHPQDFAHIQ
-414 AEQGII
+414 GGQDII
-420 KEVFAGKES
+420 KEVFAGKPS
-429 YRREKE
+429 YRSRKEKE
-435 KVLRDWVNAYQN
+435 LRQWLDSQRNCASEKEILSKEKELRD
-447 AMPEKDVLLKK
+447 LL
-458 NELHDLVHAPLHGI
+458 HAPLRAMI
-472 INEENISLVREKA
+472 DEYNIGLVREKA

-515 YPESDRDFIRAVK
+515 YPESDRDFIRAVR
-528 EQRETEFFY
+528 EQREVEFFY
-537 VLHKPLA
+537 EIHKPLA

-557 EIYNRDLVDALLA
+557 EIYNRDLVDALLS
-570 QDGEEEKKEALYTRL
+570 QDGEEEKKEAFYRRL
-585 KFSDKRSWEFLCFYV
+585 EFSDKKSWEFLCFYV

-609 IAALSVRWMNMWSR
+609 IAALSMHWTNMWSR
-623 MEDQSWISDRQQDLF
+623 MEDQSWISDRQQDVF
-638 LARILENVPKKRIGE
+638 LVRILENVPKKRIGE
-653 LNVSG
+653 LNVDRV
-658 LLTNVFERNANILQR
+658 LTDVFERNANILQR

-681 ICEALDV
+681 ICEVLDV
-688 LSVQFHHLDIDG
+688 LSIQFHHLDIDG
-700 VSKVILDDIFTKN
+700 VSKVILDDIFTNN
-713 RYVLNVDMVQNAIAH
+713 RYALNVDMLQNVIVH

-738 EKRYTV
+738 EKSYTV

-762 FYVKKIMLQQEHL
+762 SYTKEIMLQQEHL

-791 EVDLCRRLIDKETF
+791 EVDLCRSLIDKETF

-823 DVRRIWDALLSTKK
+823 GVRRIWDMILSTQK

-843 NIYAY
+843 NIYVY
-848 WVQFHITQELRTFI
+848 WSQFQITQELHEFI
-862 EARGD
+862 VGSVD
-867 SLRESGTECLDE
+867 SLGESTAEYLD
-879 DFIRALV
+879 DNFIRALV

-900 LVREEHIDANT
+900 QVLEEHIDANT
-911 VTKAFLEQIIFAS
+911 VTEDFLEQIFFAP
-924 ESSPALRGELLQQYG
+924 ETRPTLREELLQKYG
-939 PVHMTERLAKSLCSL
+939 EKYMTERLAKSLCRL
-954 QLPMTK
+954 QLLITK
-960 EVFFAAWNYL
+960 DVFFAAWRCLDN
-970 NYSERLNLMAA
+970 SERVNLAA
-981 CADLLGSE
+981 VYADILQGD
-989 DFERCFDDMDEP
+989 DFEACFSDMGEP
-1001 HHDFV
+1001 YHDFAP
-1006 DRTKHKVRI
+1006 RTKRKVRI
-1015 SKTDVN
+1015 PKTEVN
-1021 EKIAQRLKDIDYITS
+1021 EKIVKRLENIDYITS
-1036 FADEANPA
+1036 L
-1044 TEDDSIEAT
+1044 TEESIVSTKQDRKEVT
-1053 VLVCWVKAIS
+1053 VLVCWVKAVP

>member
-14 SAEQVEEYLEALTWA
+14 SAEQVKEYLEALTWA

-45 SGKSSIIETFLRGER
+45 SGKSSIIETFLRNER
-60 EKKRT
+60 ERKHIIFDHLCSK
-65 IVDRLRS
+65 
-72 RNQRISAISMK
+72 NRIISDVSMK
-83 ISMAEFEIWK
+83 VSMAEFEICK
-93 EDAGKQEKTRRHD
+93 GDTDRQEKTCRHD

-126 VESDKI
+126 VKSDKI

-149 TSVALALFLIVSLV
+149 INVALALFLIVSLI
-163 FLFVPFTLDRV
+163 FLFVPFTLDRML
-174 VALVDWMTLRSG
+174 ALVDWIALQG
-186 GSTVTSMGGL
+186 AFSTATGAIIL
-196 FLFAL
+196 CLFAAL
-201 LILGM
+201 VLGG

-214 FSRLKLKSLKLP
+214 FSNLKLKVLKLP

-237 ESIFNRHLDEIVY
+237 DSVFNRHLDEIVY

-268 DEPNIFVRLRELNTI
+268 DEPNIFVRLRELNTL
-283 LNNSNAISK
+283 LNNSNAISE

-298 YAVRDDLFGKEDR
+298 YAVRDDLFQREDR

-330 REVLLEWLRKEKE
+330 REVLLEWLRKEQE
-343 KDKYGHNISEQ
+343 KDKRGHNISEK

-389 ALVDHKIF
+389 ALADHKIF

-414 AEQGII
+414 GEQGII

-544 VIQDLSVEEFGQQ
+544 VIQDLSVEDFGQK
-557 EIYNRDLVDALLA
+557 EIYNCDLVDALLA

-609 IAALSVRWMNMWSR
+609 IEALAMHWTNIWVSLEDYRWIF
-623 MEDQSWISDRQQDLF
+623 EDQQDLF

-653 LNVSG
+653 LNIGGV
-658 LLTNVFERNANILQR
+658 LTDVFERNANILQR

-713 RYVLNVDMVQNAIAH
+713 RYVLNADMVHNVIVH
-728 VAPHLTNDFP
+728 VAPLLAKDFP
-738 EKRYTV
+738 AKSYTV
-744 IRKTG
+744 VRKAG
-749 YAPLVERVHDNLI
+749 YAPLVECVHDNLI
-762 FYVKKIMLQQEHL
+762 SYTKEVMLQQECL

-791 EVDLCRRLIDKETF
+791 EVDLCRSLIDKETF

-823 DVRRIWDALLSTKK
+823 GVRRIWDMILSTQK

-867 SLRESGTECLDE
+867 SLRESSTECLDE
-879 DFIRALV
+879 DFIRALI

-911 VTKAFLEQIIFAS
+911 VTKDFLEQIIFAS

-970 NYSERLNLMAA
+970 SHSERLNLMAA

>member
-1 MSRLSY
+1 MY

-45 SGKSSIIETFLRGER
+45 SGKSSIIETFLRRER

-65 IVDRLRS
+65 IVDWLRS

-83 ISMAEFEIWK
+83 ISMAEFEVWK
-93 EDAGKQEKTRRHD
+93 EDADKQEKTRRHD

-126 VESDKI
+126 VESDEI

-141 RRSFLSDY
+141 RRSFWSDY
-149 TSVALALFLIVSLV
+149 INVALALFLIVSLI
-163 FLFVPFTLDRV
+163 FLFVPFTLDRML
-174 VALVDWMTLRSG
+174 ALVDWIALQG
-186 GSTVTSMGGL
+186 AFSTATGAIIL
-196 FLFAL
+196 CLFAAL
-201 LILGM
+201 VLGG

-214 FSRLKLKSLKLP
+214 FSNLKLKVLKLP

-237 ESIFNRHLDEIVY
+237 DSVFNRHLDEIVY

-268 DEPNIFVRLRELNTI
+268 DEPNIFVRLRELNTL

-330 REVLLEWLRKEKE
+330 REVLLEWLRKEQE
-343 KDKYGHNISEQ
+343 KDKRGHNISEQ

-389 ALVDHKIF
+389 ALADHKIF

-515 YPESDRDFIRAVK
+515 YPERDRDFIRAVK

-537 VLHKPLA
+537 GLHKPLA
-544 VIQDLSVEEFGQQ
+544 VIQDLSVEDFGQK
-557 EIYNRDLVDALLA
+557 EIYNCDLVDALLA

-600 ESGKQSGRL
+600 KSGKQSGSL
-609 IAALSVRWMNMWSR
+609 IEALAMRWTNIWVSVEDYRWIF
-623 MEDQSWISDRQQDLF
+623 EDQQDLF

-653 LNVSG
+653 LNIGGV
-658 LLTNVFERNANILQR
+658 LTDVFERNANILQR

-681 ICEALDV
+681 ICEALDI

-700 VSKVILDDIFTKN
+700 VSKVILDDIFTN
-713 RYVLNVDMVQNAIAH
+713 DRYVLNVDMVQNVIVH
-728 VAPHLTNDFP
+728 VAPLLAKDFP
-738 EKRYTV
+738 AKSYTV
-744 IRKTG
+744 VRKAE
-749 YAPLVERVHDNLI
+749 YAPLVDRVHDNLI
-762 FYVKKIMLQQEHL
+762 FYVKEVMLQQERL

-791 EVDLCRRLIDKETF
+791 EVDLCRRLIDKENF

-815 VHLPNYEE
+815 VHLQNYEE
-823 DVRRIWDALLSTKK
+823 DVRRIWDTILSTKK

-848 WVQFHITQELRTFI
+848 WSQFHITQELRIFI
-862 EARGD
+862 EACGD
-867 SLRESGTECLDE
+867 SLRESGTECLDD

-900 LVREEHIDANT
+900 LVREEHINANT
-911 VTKAFLEQIIFAS
+911 VTKEFLEQIFFAP
-924 ESSPALRGELLQQYG
+924 ESSPALREELLQQYG
-939 PVHMTERLAKSLCSL
+939 IGYMTKQIAKSLYSL
-954 QLPMTK
+954 QLRMTK
-960 EVFFAAWNYL
+960 EIFFAAWNYL

>member
-1 MSRLSY
+1 MSRLLY

-45 SGKSSIIETFLRGER
+45 SGKSSIIETFLRRER

-126 VESDKI
+126 VESNEI

-141 RRSFLSDY
+141 RRAFWSDY
-149 TSVALALFLIVSLV
+149 TSVALALFLIVSLI
-163 FLFVPFTLDRV
+163 FLFVPFTLDRML
-174 VALVDWMTLRSG
+174 ALVDWIALQG
-186 GSTVTSMGGL
+186 AFSTVMGALTLCL
-196 FLFAL
+196 FVAL
-201 LILGM
+201 VLAG

-214 FSRLKLKSLKLP
+214 FSNLKLKVLKLP

-237 ESIFNRHLDEIVY
+237 ESVFNRHLDEIVY

-268 DEPNIFVRLRELNTI
+268 DEPNLFVRLRELNTL

-544 VIQDLSVEEFGQQ
+544 VIQDLSVEDFGQK
-557 EIYNRDLVDALLA
+557 EIYNCDLVDALLA

-653 LNVSG
+653 LNVDRV
-658 LLTNVFERNANILQR
+658 LTDVFERNANILQR

-681 ICEALDV
+681 ICEALDI

-713 RYVLNVDMVQNAIAH
+713 RYVLNADMVHNVIVH
-728 VAPHLTNDFP
+728 VAPLLAKDFP
-738 EKRYTV
+738 AKSYTV
-744 IRKTG
+744 VRKAG
-749 YAPLVERVHDNLI
+749 YAPLVECVHDNLI
-762 FYVKKIMLQQEHL
+762 SYTKEVMLQQEHL

-911 VTKAFLEQIIFAS
+911 VTKDFLEQIIFAS

>member
-1 MSRLSY
+1 MSRLLY

-45 SGKSSIIETFLRGER
+45 SGKSSIIETFLRNER
-60 EKKRT
+60 ERKHIIFDHLCSK
-65 IVDRLRS
+65 
-72 RNQRISAISMK
+72 NRIMSDVSMK

-126 VESDKI
+126 VESNEI

-141 RRSFLSDY
+141 RRAFWSDY
-149 TSVALALFLIVSLV
+149 TSVALALFLIVSLI
-163 FLFVPFTLDRV
+163 FLFVPFTLDRML
-174 VALVDWMTLRSG
+174 ALVDWIALQG
-186 GSTVTSMGGL
+186 AFSTVMGALTLCL
-196 FLFAL
+196 FVAL
-201 LILGM
+201 VLAG

-214 FSRLKLKSLKLP
+214 FSNLKLKVLKLP

-237 ESIFNRHLDEIVY
+237 ETVFNRHLDEIVY

-268 DEPNIFVRLRELNTI
+268 DEPNLFVRLRELNTL
-283 LNNSNAISK
+283 LNNSDAISK

-330 REVLLEWLRKEKE
+330 REALLEWLRKEQE
-343 KDKYGHNISEQ
+343 KDKCVHNISEQ

-389 ALVDHKIF
+389 ALADHKIF

-414 AEQGII
+414 GEQGII
-420 KEVFAGKES
+420 KEVFAGKPL
-429 YRREKE
+429 YRNRKETELRQWLDSQRNYASEKE
-435 KVLRDWVNAYQN
+435 GLSKEKELRD
-447 AMPEKDVLLKK
+447 LL
-458 NELHDLVHAPLHGI
+458 HAPLRTMI
-472 INEENISLVREKA
+472 DEYNIGLVREKA

-500 DETYVDYINYFKGES
+500 DETYADYINYFKGES
-515 YPESDRDFIRAVK
+515 YPESDRDFIRAVR
-528 EQRETEFFY
+528 EQREVEFFY
-537 VLHKPLA
+537 EIHKPLA

-609 IAALSVRWMNMWSR
+609 IEALAMRWTNIWVSI
-623 MEDQSWISDRQQDLF
+623 EDYRWIFEDQQDLF

-681 ICEALDV
+681 ICEALDI

-762 FYVKKIMLQQEHL
+762 FYVKEVMLQQERL

-781 VLALLDQLIE
+781 VLALLDQLIG
-791 EVDLCRRLIDKETF
+791 EVELCQSLIEKEAF
-805 RVSKLRDCCY
+805 CAFSLRDYCY
-815 VHLPNYEE
+815 VHLQHYEE
-823 DVRRIWDALLSTKK
+823 NVRRIWDSILSTKK

-848 WVQFHITQELRTFI
+848 WVQFHITQELRKFI

-911 VTKAFLEQIIFAS
+911 VTKDFLEQILFAS

-939 PVHMTERLAKSLCSL
+939 IGHMTERIAKNLYSL

-960 EVFFAAWNYL
+960 EIFFAAWNDL
-970 NYSERLNLMAA
+970 NHSERLDLMAA

-1021 EKIAQRLKDIDYITS
+1021 EKIAQRLNDIDYITS

>member
-1 MSRLSY
+1 MY

-45 SGKSSIIETFLRGER
+45 SGKSSIIETFLRRER

-65 IVDRLRS
+65 IVDWLRS

-83 ISMAEFEIWK
+83 ISMAEFEVWK
-93 EDAGKQEKTRRHD
+93 EDADKQEKTRRHD

-126 VESDKI
+126 VESDEI

-141 RRSFLSDY
+141 RRSFWSDY
-149 TSVALALFLIVSLV
+149 TSVALALFLIVSLI
-163 FLFVPFTLDRV
+163 FLFVPFTLDRML
-174 VALVDWMTLRSG
+174 ALVDWIALQG
-186 GSTVTSMGGL
+186 AFSTVMGALTLCL
-196 FLFAL
+196 FVAL
-201 LILGM
+201 VLAG

-214 FSRLKLKSLKLP
+214 FSNLKLKVLKLP

-237 ESIFNRHLDEIVY
+237 ESVFNRHLDEIVY

-268 DEPNIFVRLRELNTI
+268 DEPNLFVRLRELNTL

-330 REVLLEWLRKEKE
+330 REVLLEWLRKEQE
-343 KDKYGHNISEQ
+343 KDKRGHNISEQ

-389 ALVDHKIF
+389 ALADHKIF

-515 YPESDRDFIRAVK
+515 YPERDRDFIRAVK

-537 VLHKPLA
+537 GLHKPLA
-544 VIQDLSVEEFGQQ
+544 VIQDLSVEDFGQK
-557 EIYNRDLVDALLA
+557 EIYNCDLVDALLA

-600 ESGKQSGRL
+600 KSGKQSGSL
-609 IAALSVRWMNMWSR
+609 IEALAMRWTNIWVSVEDYRWIF
-623 MEDQSWISDRQQDLF
+623 EDQQDLF

-653 LNVSG
+653 LNIGGV
-658 LLTNVFERNANILQR
+658 LTDVFERNANILQR

-713 RYVLNVDMVQNAIAH
+713 RYVLNADMVQNVIVH
-728 VAPHLTNDFP
+728 VAPLLAKDFP
-738 EKRYTV
+738 AKSYTV
-744 IRKTG
+744 VRKAG
-749 YAPLVERVHDNLI
+749 YAPLVDRVHDNLI
-762 FYVKKIMLQQEHL
+762 FYVKEIMLQQKCL
-775 ADDEAD
+775 VDDEAD
-781 VLALLDQLIE
+781 ILALLDQLIG
-791 EVDLCRRLIDKETF
+791 EVELCQSLIEKEDF
-805 RVSKLRDCCY
+805 CAFSLRDYCY
-815 VHLPNYEE
+815 VHLQNYEE
-823 DVRRIWDALLSTKK
+823 NVRRIWDTILSTKK

-848 WVQFHITQELRTFI
+848 WSQFHITQELRIFI
-862 EARGD
+862 EACGD
-867 SLRESGTECLDE
+867 SLRESGTECLDD

-911 VTKAFLEQIIFAS
+911 VTKDFLEQIIFAS

-939 PVHMTERLAKSLCSL
+939 IGHMTERIAKNLYSL

-960 EVFFAAWNYL
+960 EIFFAAWNYL
-970 NYSERLNLMAA
+970 SHSERLDLMAA

>member
-7 KALTPTD
+7 EALTPTD

-45 SGKSSIIETFLRGER
+45 SGKSSIIETFLRNER
-60 EKKRT
+60 ERKHIIFDHLCSK
-65 IVDRLRS
+65 
-72 RNQRISAISMK
+72 NRIMSDVSMK

-126 VESDKI
+126 VESNEI

-141 RRSFLSDY
+141 RRAFWSDY
-149 TSVALALFLIVSLV
+149 TSVALALFLIVSLI
-163 FLFVPFTLDRV
+163 FLFVPFTLDRML
-174 VALVDWMTLRSG
+174 ALVDWIALQG
-186 GSTVTSMGGL
+186 AFSTVMGALTLCL
-196 FLFAL
+196 FVAL
-201 LILGM
+201 VLAG

-214 FSRLKLKSLKLP
+214 FSNLKLKVLKLP

-237 ESIFNRHLDEIVY
+237 ETVFNRHLDEIVY

-268 DEPNIFVRLRELNTI
+268 DEPNLFVRLRELNTL

-330 REVLLEWLRKEKE
+330 REVLLEWLRKEQE
-343 KDKYGHNISEQ
+343 KDKRGHNISEQ

-389 ALVDHKIF
+389 ALADHKIF

-515 YPESDRDFIRAVK
+515 YPERDRDFIRAVK

-537 VLHKPLA
+537 GLHKPLA
-544 VIQDLSVEEFGQQ
+544 VIQDLSVEDFGQK
-557 EIYNRDLVDALLA
+557 EIYNCDLVDALLA

-600 ESGKQSGRL
+600 KSGKQSGRL
-609 IAALSVRWMNMWSR
+609 IEALAMRWTNIWVSI
-623 MEDQSWISDRQQDLF
+623 EDYRWIFEDQQDLF

-653 LNVSG
+653 LNIGGV
-658 LLTNVFERNANILQR
+658 LTDVFERNANILQR

-681 ICEALDV
+681 ICEALDI

-700 VSKVILDDIFTKN
+700 VSKVILDDIFTNN
-713 RYVLNVDMVQNAIAH
+713 RYVLNVDMVQNVIVH
-728 VAPHLTNDFP
+728 VAPLLAKDFP
-738 EKRYTV
+738 AKSYTV
-744 IRKTG
+744 VRKAE
-749 YAPLVERVHDNLI
+749 YAPLVDRVHDNLI
-762 FYVKKIMLQQEHL
+762 FYVKEVMLQQERL

-815 VHLPNYEE
+815 VHLQNYEE
-823 DVRRIWDALLSTKK
+823 DVRRIWDTILSTKK

-848 WVQFHITQELRTFI
+848 WSQFHITQELRTFI

-911 VTKAFLEQIIFAS
+911 VTKEFLEQIIFAS
-924 ESSPALRGELLQQYG
+924 ESSPALRENLLQQRG

-954 QLPMTK
+954 QLPITK

-970 NYSERLNLMAA
+970 NYSERLDLMASY
-981 CADLLGSE
+981 ADLLESE

-1036 FADEANPA
+1036 FADEPNPA
-1044 TEDDSIEAT
+1044 TKDDSIEET

>member
-1 MSRLSY
+1 MSRLLY

-45 SGKSSIIETFLRGER
+45 SGKSSIIETFLRRER

-65 IVDRLRS
+65 IVDWLRS

-121 QIFYK
+121 QSFYK
-126 VESDKI
+126 VESNEI

-141 RRSFLSDY
+141 RRAFWSDY
-149 TSVALALFLIVSLV
+149 TSVALALFLIVSLI
-163 FLFVPFTLDRV
+163 FLFVPFTLDRML
-174 VALVDWMTLRSG
+174 ALVDWIALQG
-186 GSTVTSMGGL
+186 AFSTVMGALTLCL
-196 FLFAL
+196 FVAL
-201 LILGM
+201 VLAG

-214 FSRLKLKSLKLP
+214 FSNLKLKVLKLP

-237 ESIFNRHLDEIVY
+237 ESVFNRHLDEIVY
-250 FFEVTKYRV
+250 FFEVTEYRV

-268 DEPNIFVRLRELNTI
+268 DEPNLFVRLRELNTL

-330 REVLLEWLRKEKE
+330 REVLLKWLGEMRRNNPYECE
-343 KDKYGHNISEQ
+343 ILEQ
-354 FMRDVSPYIADMRIL
+354 FMMDIAPYIDNMRIL
-369 RNICN
+369 YNICN
-374 EFLIY
+374 NYLTY
-379 KGTLKKSRNT
+379 RRTLKKRAT
-389 ALVDHKIF
+389 ITLADHKIF
-397 AMILF
+397 AMMLF
-402 KNLYPQDFAHIQ
+402 KNLYPQDFAEMQ
-414 AEQGII
+414 SGQGVI
-420 KEVFAGKES
+420 KEVFTTGKPT
-429 YRREKE
+429 YRKQKEEELHQWLNTHSGEEASAKEKE
-435 KVLRDWVNAYQN
+435 LRALQR
-447 AMPEKDVLLKK
+447 
-458 NELHDLVHAPLHGI
+458 APLRAI
-472 INEENISLVREKA
+472 MNEHNISLVRIAVKD
-485 KNNGLLVFLV
+485 NGLLVFLL

-500 DETYVDYINYFKGES
+500 DETYADYINYFKGVS
-515 YPESDRDFIRAVK
+515 YPESDRNFIRAVK

-537 VLHKPLA
+537 KIHKPFA
-544 VIQDLSVEEFGQQ
+544 VIQELSVEDFGQKG
-557 EIYNRDLVDALLA
+557 IYNCDLVYALLS
-570 QDGEEEKKEALYTRL
+570 QCGEDEKKEALYTRL
-585 KFSDKRSWEFLCFYV
+585 KDSDRRSWEFLCSYL
-600 ESGKQSGRL
+600 EREDLSGRL
-609 IAALSVRWMNMWSR
+609 VAALARRWTNMWCR
-623 MEDQSWISDRQQDLF
+623 MEDHIWISYDQQVVL
-638 LARILENVPKKRIGE
+638 LMRILENVPKERIAE

-658 LLTNVFERNANILQR
+658 VLTNVFEQNANILQR
-673 LKGVRADC
+673 LKGVRPSE

-688 LSVQFHHLDIDG
+688 LSVEFHHLDTAG
-700 VSKVILDDIFTKN
+700 VPRKVLNDIFTNN
-713 RYVLNVDMVQNAIAH
+713 RYVLNVDMVQNVIAH

-738 EKRYTV
+738 EKSYTV

-749 YAPLVERVHDNLI
+749 YAPLVKRVHDNLI
-762 FYVKKIMLQQEHL
+762 SYTKEVMLQQEHL

-791 EVDLCRRLIDKETF
+791 EADLCRRLIDKENF
-805 RVSKLRDCCY
+805 RVSKLQDCCY
-815 VHLPNYEE
+815 GHLQNYEE
-823 DVRRIWDALLSTKK
+823 NVRRIWDTILSTKK
-837 LAATWE
+837 LEATWE
-843 NIYAY
+843 NIYVY
-848 WVQFHITQELRTFI
+848 WSQFQITQELHEFTVENI
-862 EARGD
+862 D
-867 SLRESGTECLDE
+867 SLRESAVEYLDD
-879 DFIRALV
+879 DFIRAFV

-900 LVREEHIDANT
+900 LVREEHIAANT
-911 VTKAFLEQIIFAS
+911 VTKDFLEQIFFAP
-924 ESSPALRGELLQQYG
+924 ESSTVLREELLQQYG
-939 PVHMTERLAKSLCSL
+939 IGYMTKQIAKSLYSL

-960 EVFFAAWNYL
+960 EIFFAAWNDL
-970 NYSERLNLMAA
+970 NHSERLDLMAA
-981 CADLLGSE
+981 YADLLESE

-1021 EKIAQRLKDIDYITS
+1021 EKIAQRLKNIDYITS
-1036 FADEANPA
+1036 FADEPNPA
-1044 TEDDSIEAT
+1044 TKDDSIEETA
-1053 VLVCWVKAIS
+1053 LVCWVKAIS

>member
-14 SAEQVEEYLEALTWA
+14 SAEQVKEYLEALTWA

-45 SGKSSIIETFLRGER
+45 SGKSSIIETFLRNER
-60 EKKRT
+60 ERKHIIFDHLCSK
-65 IVDRLRS
+65 
-72 RNQRISAISMK
+72 NRIISDVSMK
-83 ISMAEFEIWK
+83 VSMAEFEICK
-93 EDAGKQEKTRRHD
+93 GDTDRQEKTCRHD

-126 VESDKI
+126 VESNEI

-141 RRSFLSDY
+141 RRAFWSDY
-149 TSVALALFLIVSLV
+149 TSVALALFLIVSLI
-163 FLFVPFTLDRV
+163 FLFVPFTLDRML
-174 VALVDWMTLRSG
+174 ALVDWIALQG
-186 GSTVTSMGGL
+186 AFSTVMGALTLCL
-196 FLFAL
+196 FVAL
-201 LILGM
+201 VLAG

-214 FSRLKLKSLKLP
+214 FSNLKLKVLKLP

-237 ESIFNRHLDEIVY
+237 ESVFNRHLDEIVY

-268 DEPNIFVRLRELNTI
+268 DEPNLFVRLRELNTL

-311 TKFFDFIIPVIPII
+311 TKFFDFIIPVISII

-389 ALVDHKIF
+389 ALVDYKIF

-435 KVLRDWVNAYQN
+435 KVLRDWVNTYQN

-515 YPESDRDFIRAVK
+515 YPERDRDFIRAVK

-537 VLHKPLA
+537 GLYKPLA
-544 VIQDLSVEEFGQQ
+544 VIQDLSVEDFGQK
-557 EIYNRDLVDALLA
+557 EIYNCDLVDALLA

-609 IAALSVRWMNMWSR
+609 IEALAMRWTNIWVSI
-623 MEDQSWISDRQQDLF
+623 EDYRWIFEDQQDLF

-653 LNVSG
+653 LNVDRV
-658 LLTNVFERNANILQR
+658 LTGVFERNANILQR

-700 VSKVILDDIFTKN
+700 VSKVILDDIFTN
-713 RYVLNVDMVQNAIAH
+713 DRYVLNVDMVQNVIVH
-728 VAPHLTNDFP
+728 VAPFLAKDFP
-738 EKRYTV
+738 AKSYTV
-744 IRKTG
+744 VRKAG
-749 YAPLVERVHDNLI
+749 YAPLVDRVHDNLI
-762 FYVKKIMLQQEHL
+762 FYVKEIMLQQECL
-775 ADDEAD
+775 VDDEAD
-781 VLALLDQLIE
+781 ILALLDQLIG
-791 EVDLCRRLIDKETF
+791 EVELCQSLIEKEDF
-805 RVSKLRDCCY
+805 CAFSLRDYCY
-815 VHLPNYEE
+815 VHLQNYEE
-823 DVRRIWDALLSTKK
+823 NVRRIWDTILSTKK

-848 WVQFHITQELRTFI
+848 WVQFHITQELRKFI
-862 EARGD
+862 QARGD

-911 VTKAFLEQIIFAS
+911 VTKDFLEQIIFAS

-939 PVHMTERLAKSLCSL
+939 IGHMTERIAKNLYSL

-960 EVFFAAWNYL
+960 EIFFAAWNYL
-970 NYSERLNLMAA
+970 SHSERLDLMAA

-1036 FADEANPA
+1036 FADEPNPA
-1044 TEDDSIEAT
+1044 TKDDSIEET

>member
-14 SAEQVEEYLEALTWA
+14 SAEQVEEYLHALTWA

-45 SGKSSIIETFLRGER
+45 SGKSSIIETFLRRER
-60 EKKRT
+60 ERKHIIFDYLCSK
-65 IVDRLRS
+65 
-72 RNQRISAISMK
+72 NRIISDVSMK
-83 ISMAEFEIWK
+83 VSMAEFEICK
-93 EDAGKQEKTRRHD
+93 GDTDRQEKTCRHD
-106 DSSQTLNEVSEWILK
+106 DSSQTLDEVSEWILK

-126 VESDKI
+126 VESNEI

-141 RRSFLSDY
+141 DRSFWNDY
-149 TSVALALFLIVSLV
+149 CSAVLVLFLSISLV
-163 FLFVPFTLDRV
+163 FLFVPFTLDRML
-174 VALVDWMTLRSG
+174 ALVDWIALQG
-186 GSTVTSMGGL
+186 AFSTVMG
-196 FLFAL
+196 A
-201 LILGM
+201 LILCLFVALVLAG

-214 FSRLKLKSLKLP
+214 FSNFKLKVLKLP

-237 ESIFNRHLDEIVY
+237 ESVFNRHLDEIVY
-250 FFEVTKYRV
+250 FFEVTRYRV

-268 DEPNIFVRLRELNTI
+268 NEPNIFVRLRELNTL
-283 LNNSNAISK
+283 LNNSDAISK

-298 YAVRDDLFGKEDR
+298 YAVRDDLFCKEDR

-330 REVLLEWLRKEKE
+330 REALLEWLRKEQE
-343 KDKYGHNISEQ
+343 KDKCGHNISEK

-379 KGTLKKSRNT
+379 KGTLKKSGNT
-389 ALVDHKIF
+389 ALADHKIF

-402 KNLYPQDFAHIQ
+402 KNLHPQNFTHIQ
-414 AEQGII
+414 GEQGII
-420 KEVFAGKES
+420 KEVFAGKPL
-429 YRREKE
+429 YRRRKENELRQWLDSQRNNASEKE
-435 KVLRDWVNAYQN
+435 VLSKEKELRD
-447 AMPEKDVLLKK
+447 LL
-458 NELHDLVHAPLHGI
+458 HAPLRAMIDEYSIG
-472 INEENISLVREKA
+472 LMREKA

-495 RRGYI
+495 CRGYI
-500 DETYVDYINYFKGES
+500 DEAYADYINYFKGES

-537 VLHKPLA
+537 ELHKPLA
-544 VIQDLSVEEFGQQ
+544 VIQDLSVEDFGQK
-557 EIYNRDLVDALLA
+557 EIYNCDLVDALLA
-570 QDGEEEKKEALYTRL
+570 QDGEKEKKEALYTRL
-585 KFSDKRSWEFLCFYV
+585 KFLDKRSWEFLCFYV

-609 IAALSVRWMNMWSR
+609 IEALAMQWTNMWVSI
-623 MEDQSWISDRQQDLF
+623 EDYRWIFEDQQDLF

-713 RYVLNVDMVQNAIAH
+713 RYVLNVDMVQNVIAH

-738 EKRYTV
+738 EKSYTV

-762 FYVKKIMLQQEHL
+762 SYTREVMLQQEHL

-815 VHLPNYEE
+815 VHLQNYEE
-823 DVRRIWDALLSTKK
+823 NVRRIWDTILSTKK

-848 WVQFHITQELRTFI
+848 WSQFHITQELRIFI
-862 EARGD
+862 EACGD
-867 SLRESGTECLDE
+867 SLRESGTECLDD
-879 DFIRALV
+879 DFIRAFV

-900 LVREEHIDANT
+900 LVREEHINANT
-911 VTKAFLEQIIFAS
+911 VTKDFLEQIFFAP
-924 ESSPALRGELLQQYG
+924 ESSPVLREELFQQYG
-939 PVHMTERLAKSLCSL
+939 IGYMTKQIAKSLYSL

-960 EVFFAAWNYL
+960 EIFFAAWNDL
-970 NYSERLNLMAA
+970 NHSERLDLMAA
-981 CADLLGSE
+981 YADLLESE

-1001 HHDFV
+1001 YHDFAP
-1006 DRTKHKVRI
+1006 RTKRKVRI
-1015 SKTDVN
+1015 PKTEVN
-1021 EKIAQRLKDIDYITS
+1021 EKIVKRLENIDYITS
-1036 FADEANPA
+1036 L
-1044 TEDDSIEAT
+1044 TEESIASTKQDRKEAT
-1053 VLVCWVKAIS
+1053 VFVCWVKAVP

>member
-1 MSRLSY
+1 MSRLLY

-45 SGKSSIIETFLRGER
+45 SGKSSIIETFLRRER

-126 VESDKI
+126 VESNEI

-141 RRSFLSDY
+141 RRAFWSDY
-149 TSVALALFLIVSLV
+149 TSVALALFLIVSLI
-163 FLFVPFTLDRV
+163 FLFVPFTLDRML
-174 VALVDWMTLRSG
+174 ALVDWIALQG
-186 GSTVTSMGGL
+186 AFSTVMGALTLCL
-196 FLFAL
+196 FVAL
-201 LILGM
+201 VLAG

-214 FSRLKLKSLKLP
+214 FSNLKLKVLKLP

-237 ESIFNRHLDEIVY
+237 ESVFNRHLDEIVY

-268 DEPNIFVRLRELNTI
+268 DEPNLFVRLRELNTL

-298 YAVRDDLFGKEDR
+298 YAVRDDLFGKEDG

-389 ALVDHKIF
+389 ALVDYKIF

-544 VIQDLSVEEFGQQ
+544 VIQDLSVEDFGQK
-557 EIYNRDLVDALLA
+557 EIYNCDLVDALLSH
-570 QDGEEEKKEALYTRL
+570 DGAEEKKEALYTRL

-609 IAALSVRWMNMWSR
+609 IEALAMRWTNIWVSI
-623 MEDQSWISDRQQDLF
+623 EDYRWIFEDQQDLF

-681 ICEALDV
+681 ICEALDI

-713 RYVLNVDMVQNAIAH
+713 RYVLNVDMVQNVIVH
-728 VAPHLTNDFP
+728 VAPLLAKDFP
-738 EKRYTV
+738 AKSYTV
-744 IRKTG
+744 VRKAE
-749 YAPLVERVHDNLI
+749 YAPLVDRVHDNLI
-762 FYVKKIMLQQEHL
+762 FYVKEVMLQQERL

-815 VHLPNYEE
+815 VHLQNYEE
-823 DVRRIWDALLSTKK
+823 DVRRIWDTILSTKK

-848 WVQFHITQELRTFI
+848 WVQFHITQELRKFI

-911 VTKAFLEQIIFAS
+911 VTKDFLEQIIFAS

-939 PVHMTERLAKSLCSL
+939 IGHMTERIAKNLYSL

-960 EVFFAAWNYL
+960 EIFFAAWNYL
-970 NYSERLNLMAA
+970 SHSERLDLMAA

-1036 FADEANPA
+1036 FADEPNPA
-1044 TEDDSIEAT
+1044 TKDDSIEET

>member
-7 KALTPTD
+7 EALTPTD

-45 SGKSSIIETFLRGER
+45 SGKSSIIETFLRNER
-60 EKKRT
+60 ERKHIIFDHLCSK
-65 IVDRLRS
+65 
-72 RNQRISAISMK
+72 NRIMSDVSMK

-126 VESDKI
+126 VESNEI

-141 RRSFLSDY
+141 RRAFWSDY
-149 TSVALALFLIVSLV
+149 TSVALALFLIVSLI
-163 FLFVPFTLDRV
+163 FLFVPFTLDRML
-174 VALVDWMTLRSG
+174 ALVDWIALQG
-186 GSTVTSMGGL
+186 AFSTVMGALTLCL
-196 FLFAL
+196 FVAL
-201 LILGM
+201 VLAG

-214 FSRLKLKSLKLP
+214 FSNLKLKVLKLP

-237 ESIFNRHLDEIVY
+237 ETVFNRHLDEIVY

-268 DEPNIFVRLRELNTI
+268 DEPNLFVRLRELNTL

-330 REVLLEWLRKEKE
+330 REVLLEWLRKEQE
-343 KDKYGHNISEQ
+343 KDKRGHNISEQ

-389 ALVDHKIF
+389 ALADHKIF

-515 YPESDRDFIRAVK
+515 YPERDRDFIRAVK

-537 VLHKPLA
+537 GLHKPLA
-544 VIQDLSVEEFGQQ
+544 VIQDLSVEDFGQK
-557 EIYNRDLVDALLA
+557 EIYNCDLVDALLA

-600 ESGKQSGRL
+600 KSGKQSGRL
-609 IAALSVRWMNMWSR
+609 IEALAMRWTNIWVSI
-623 MEDQSWISDRQQDLF
+623 EDYRWIFEDQQDLF

-653 LNVSG
+653 LNIGGV
-658 LLTNVFERNANILQR
+658 LTDVFERNANILQR

-681 ICEALDV
+681 ICEALDI

-700 VSKVILDDIFTKN
+700 VSKVILDDIFTN
-713 RYVLNVDMVQNAIAH
+713 DRYVLNVDMVQNVIVH
-728 VAPHLTNDFP
+728 VAPLLAKDFP
-738 EKRYTV
+738 AKSYTV
-744 IRKTG
+744 VRKAE
-749 YAPLVERVHDNLI
+749 YAPLVDRVHDNLI
-762 FYVKKIMLQQEHL
+762 FYVKEVMLQQERL

-815 VHLPNYEE
+815 VHLQNYEE
-823 DVRRIWDALLSTKK
+823 DVRRIWDTILSTKK

-848 WVQFHITQELRTFI
+848 WSQFHITQELRIFI
-862 EARGD
+862 EACGD
-867 SLRESGTECLDE
+867 SLRESGTEGLDE

-911 VTKAFLEQIIFAS
+911 VTKDFLEQIIFAS

-939 PVHMTERLAKSLCSL
+939 IGHMTERIAKNLYSL

-960 EVFFAAWNYL
+960 EIFFAAWNYL
-970 NYSERLNLMAA
+970 SHSERLDLMAA

-1036 FADEANPA
+1036 FADEANSA

>member
-1 MSRLSY
+1 MY

-14 SAEQVEEYLEALTWA
+14 SAEQVEEYLEALIWA

-45 SGKSSIIETFLRGER
+45 SGKSSIIETFLRRER

-65 IVDRLRS
+65 IVDWLRS

-126 VESDKI
+126 VESNEI

-141 RRSFLSDY
+141 RRAFWSDY
-149 TSVALALFLIVSLV
+149 TSVALAIFLIVSLV

-174 VALVDWMTLRSG
+174 CALVDWMALG
-186 GSTVTSMGGL
+186 WGLSTVMG
-196 FLFAL
+196 A
-201 LILGM
+201 LILCLFVALVL
-206 AVYKWRFL
+206 AVAIYKWRFL
-214 FSRLKLKSLKLP
+214 FSNLKLRVLKLP

-268 DEPNIFVRLRELNTI
+268 DEPNLFVRLRELNTL

-330 REVLLEWLRKEKE
+330 REVLLEWLRKEQE
-343 KDKYGHNISEQ
+343 KDKCCHNISEQ

-389 ALVDHKIF
+389 ALTDYKIF

-414 AEQGII
+414 GEQSII
-420 KEVFAGKES
+420 KEVFAGKPL
-429 YRREKE
+429 YRSRKETELRQWLDSQRNYASEKE
-435 KVLRDWVNAYQN
+435 VLSKEKELRD
-447 AMPEKDVLLKK
+447 LL
-458 NELHDLVHAPLHGI
+458 HAPLRAMI
-472 INEENISLVREKA
+472 DEYNIGLMREKA

-495 RRGYI
+495 CRGYI
-500 DETYVDYINYFKGES
+500 DEAYADYINYFKGES

-528 EQRETEFFY
+528 EQRETEIFY
-537 VLHKPLA
+537 GLHKPLA
-544 VIQDLSVEEFGQQ
+544 VIQDLSVEDFGQQ
-557 EIYNRDLVDALLA
+557 EIYNCDLVDALLA
-570 QDGEEEKKEALYTRL
+570 HDGEEEKKEALYTRL

-609 IAALSVRWMNMWSR
+609 IEALAMRWTNIWVSI
-623 MEDQSWISDRQQDLF
+623 EDYRWIFEDQQDLF

-653 LNVSG
+653 LNVDRV
-658 LLTNVFERNANILQR
+658 LTDVFERNANILQR

-688 LSVQFHHLDIDG
+688 LSVQFHHLHIDG
-700 VSKVILDDIFTKN
+700 VSKVIVDDIFTKN
-713 RYVLNVDMVQNAIAH
+713 RYVLNVDMVQNVIVH
-728 VAPHLTNDFP
+728 VAPLLAKDFP
-738 EKRYTV
+738 AKSYTV
-744 IRKTG
+744 VRKAG
-749 YAPLVERVHDNLI
+749 YAPLVDRVHDNLI
-762 FYVKKIMLQQEHL
+762 FYVKEVMLQQERL

-791 EVDLCRRLIDKETF
+791 EVDLCQRLIDKENF
-805 RVSKLRDCCY
+805 RVSKLQDCCY
-815 VHLPNYEE
+815 GHLQNYEE
-823 DVRRIWDALLSTKK
+823 GVRRIWDTILSTKK

-843 NIYAY
+843 NIYVY
-848 WVQFHITQELRTFI
+848 WSQFHITQELRIFI
-862 EARGD
+862 EACGD
-867 SLRESGTECLDE
+867 SLRESGTECLDD
-879 DFIRALV
+879 DFIRAFV

-900 LVREEHIDANT
+900 LVREEHINANT
-911 VTKAFLEQIIFAS
+911 VTKDFLEQIFFAP
-924 ESSPALRGELLQQYG
+924 ESSPALREELLQQYG
-939 PVHMTERLAKSLCSL
+939 IGYMTKQIAKSLYSL

-960 EVFFAAWNYL
+960 EIFFAAWNDL
-970 NYSERLNLMAA
+970 NHSERLDLMAA
-981 CADLLGSE
+981 YADLLESE

-1021 EKIAQRLKDIDYITS
+1021 EKIAQRLKNIDYITS
-1036 FADEANPA
+1036 FADEPNPA
-1044 TEDDSIEAT
+1044 TKDNSIEET

>member
-1 MSRLSY
+1 MSRLLY

-45 SGKSSIIETFLRGER
+45 SGKSSIIETFLRRER

-93 EDAGKQEKTRRHD
+93 EGAGKQEKTRRHD

-126 VESDKI
+126 VESNEI

-141 RRSFLSDY
+141 RRAFWSDY
-149 TSVALALFLIVSLV
+149 TSVALALFLIVSLI
-163 FLFVPFTLDRV
+163 FLFVPFTLDRML
-174 VALVDWMTLRSG
+174 ALVDWIALQG
-186 GSTVTSMGGL
+186 AFSTVMGALTLCL
-196 FLFAL
+196 FVAL
-201 LILGM
+201 VLAG

-214 FSRLKLKSLKLP
+214 FSNLKLKVLKLP

-237 ESIFNRHLDEIVY
+237 ESVFNRHLDEIVY

-268 DEPNIFVRLRELNTI
+268 DEPNLFVRLRELNTL

-330 REVLLEWLRKEKE
+330 REVLLEWLRKEQE
-343 KDKYGHNISEQ
+343 KDKRGHNISEK

-374 EFLIY
+374 EFLTY
-379 KGTLKKSRNT
+379 KGTLKKSGNT
-389 ALVDHKIF
+389 ALADHKIF

-402 KNLYPQDFAHIQ
+402 KNLHPQDFAHIQ
-414 AEQGII
+414 GEQDII
-420 KEVFAGKES
+420 KEVFAGEPS
-429 YRREKE
+429 YRSRKEKE
-435 KVLRDWVNAYQN
+435 LRQWLDSQRNCASEKEILSKEKELRD
-447 AMPEKDVLLKK
+447 LL
-458 NELHDLVHAPLHGI
+458 HAPLRAMI
-472 INEENISLVREKA
+472 DEYNIGLVREKA

-515 YPESDRDFIRAVK
+515 YPESDRDFIRAVR
-528 EQRETEFFY
+528 EQREVEFFY
-537 VLHKPLA
+537 EIHKPLA

-557 EIYNRDLVDALLA
+557 EIYNRDLVDALLS
-570 QDGEEEKKEALYTRL
+570 QDGEEEKKEAFYRRL
-585 KFSDKRSWEFLCFYV
+585 EFSDKKSWEFLCFYV

-609 IAALSVRWMNMWSR
+609 IAALSMHWTNMWSR
-623 MEDQSWISDRQQDLF
+623 MEDQSWISDRQQDVF
-638 LARILENVPKKRIGE
+638 LVRILENVPKKRIGE
-653 LNVSG
+653 LNVDRV
-658 LLTNVFERNANILQR
+658 LTDVFERNANILQR

-681 ICEALDV
+681 ICEVLDV
-688 LSVQFHHLDIDG
+688 LSIQFHHLDIDG
-700 VSKVILDDIFTKN
+700 VSKVILDDIFTNN
-713 RYVLNVDMVQNAIAH
+713 RYALNVDMLQNVIVH

-738 EKRYTV
+738 EKSYTV

-762 FYVKKIMLQQEHL
+762 SYTKEIMLQQEHL

-791 EVDLCRRLIDKETF
+791 EVDLCRSLIDKETF

-823 DVRRIWDALLSTKK
+823 GVRRIWDMILSTQK

-843 NIYAY
+843 NIYVY
-848 WVQFHITQELRTFI
+848 WSQFQITQELHEFI
-862 EARGD
+862 VGSVD
-867 SLRESGTECLDE
+867 SLGESTAEYLD
-879 DFIRALV
+879 DNFIRALV

-900 LVREEHIDANT
+900 QVLEEHIDANT
-911 VTKAFLEQIIFAS
+911 VTEDFLEQIFFAP
-924 ESSPALRGELLQQYG
+924 ETRPTLREELLQKYG
-939 PVHMTERLAKSLCSL
+939 EKYMTERLAKSLCRL
-954 QLPMTK
+954 QLLITK
-960 EVFFAAWNYL
+960 DVFFAAWRCLDN
-970 NYSERLNLMAA
+970 SERVNLAA
-981 CADLLGSE
+981 VYADILQGD
-989 DFERCFDDMDEP
+989 DFEACFSDMGEP
-1001 HHDFV
+1001 YHDFAP
-1006 DRTKHKVRI
+1006 RTKRKVRI
-1015 SKTDVN
+1015 PKTEVN
-1021 EKIAQRLKDIDYITS
+1021 EKIVKRLENIDYITS
-1036 FADEANPA
+1036 L
-1044 TEDDSIEAT
+1044 TEESIVSTKQDRKEVT
-1053 VLVCWVKAIS
+1053 VIVCWVKAVP

>member
-1 MSRLSY
+1 MSRLLY

-45 SGKSSIIETFLRGER
+45 SGKSSIIETFLRRER

-126 VESDKI
+126 VESNEI

-141 RRSFLSDY
+141 RRAFWSDY
-149 TSVALALFLIVSLV
+149 TSVALALFLIVSLI
-163 FLFVPFTLDRV
+163 FLFVPFTLDRML
-174 VALVDWMTLRSG
+174 ALVDWIALQG
-186 GSTVTSMGGL
+186 AFSTVMGALTLCL
-196 FLFAL
+196 FVAL
-201 LILGM
+201 VLAG

-214 FSRLKLKSLKLP
+214 FSNLKLKVLKLP

-237 ESIFNRHLDEIVY
+237 ESVFNRHLDEIVY

-268 DEPNIFVRLRELNTI
+268 DEPNLFVRLRELNTL

-330 REVLLEWLRKEKE
+330 REVLLEWLRKEQE
-343 KDKYGHNISEQ
+343 KDKHGHNISEK

-374 EFLIY
+374 EFLTY

-389 ALVDHKIF
+389 ALADHKIF

-414 AEQGII
+414 GEQGII
-420 KEVFAGKES
+420 KEVFAGKPL
-429 YRREKE
+429 YRNRKETELRQWLDSQRNYASEKE
-435 KVLRDWVNAYQN
+435 VLSKEKELRD
-447 AMPEKDVLLKK
+447 LL
-458 NELHDLVHAPLHGI
+458 HAPLRTMI
-472 INEENISLVREKA
+472 DEYNIGLVREKA

-515 YPESDRDFIRAVK
+515 YPESDRGFIRAVR
-528 EQRETEFFY
+528 EQREVEFFY
-537 VLHKPLA
+537 EIHKPLA

-681 ICEALDV
+681 ICEALDI

-762 FYVKKIMLQQEHL
+762 FYVKKIMLQQERL

-781 VLALLDQLIE
+781 ILALLDQLIE
-791 EVDLCRRLIDKETF
+791 EVDLCQSLIEKEDF
-805 RVSKLRDCCY
+805 CAFSLRDYCY
-815 VHLPNYEE
+815 VHLQNYEE
-823 DVRRIWDALLSTKK
+823 NVRRIWDTILSTKK

-843 NIYAY
+843 NIYVY
-848 WVQFHITQELRTFI
+848 WSQFQITQELHEFI
-862 EARGD
+862 VGSVD
-867 SLRESGTECLDE
+867 SLGESTAEYLD
-879 DFIRALV
+879 DNFIRALV

-911 VTKAFLEQIIFAS
+911 VTKDFLEQIIFAS

-960 EVFFAAWNYL
+960 EIFFTAWNYL

>member
-14 SAEQVEEYLEALTWA
+14 SAEQVEEYLHALTWA

-45 SGKSSIIETFLRGER
+45 SGKSSIIETFLRRER

-72 RNQRISAISMK
+72 GNQRISAISMK

-93 EDAGKQEKTRRHD
+93 EDAGKQEKPRRHY

-121 QIFYK
+121 QLFYK
-126 VESDKI
+126 VESNEI

-141 RRSFLSDY
+141 DRSFLNDY
-149 TSVALALFLIVSLV
+149 CSVVLVLFLSISLV

-174 VALVDWMTLRSG
+174 VALVDWIALQG
-186 GSTVTSMGGL
+186 AFSTVMGALTLCL
-196 FLFAL
+196 FVAL
-201 LILGM
+201 VLAG

-214 FSRLKLKSLKLP
+214 FSNLKLKVLKLP

-237 ESIFNRHLDEIVY
+237 ETVFNRHLDEIVY

-268 DEPNIFVRLRELNTI
+268 DEPNLFVRLRELNTL

-330 REVLLEWLRKEKE
+330 REVLLEWLRKEQE
-343 KDKYGHNISEQ
+343 KDKRGHNISEQ

-389 ALVDHKIF
+389 ALADHKIF

-515 YPESDRDFIRAVK
+515 YPERDRDFIRAVK

-537 VLHKPLA
+537 GLHKPLA
-544 VIQDLSVEEFGQQ
+544 VIQDLSVEDFGQK
-557 EIYNRDLVDALLA
+557 EIYNCDLVDALLA

-600 ESGKQSGRL
+600 KSGKQSGRL
-609 IAALSVRWMNMWSR
+609 IEALAMRWTNIWVSI
-623 MEDQSWISDRQQDLF
+623 EDYRWIFEDQQDLF

-653 LNVSG
+653 LNIGGV
-658 LLTNVFERNANILQR
+658 LTDVFERNANILQR

-681 ICEALDV
+681 ICEALDI

-700 VSKVILDDIFTKN
+700 VSKVILDDIFTN
-713 RYVLNVDMVQNAIAH
+713 DRYVLNVDMVQNVIVH
-728 VAPHLTNDFP
+728 VAPLLAKDFP
-738 EKRYTV
+738 AKSYTV
-744 IRKTG
+744 VRKAE
-749 YAPLVERVHDNLI
+749 YAPLVDRVHDNLI
-762 FYVKKIMLQQEHL
+762 FYVKEVMLQQERL

-815 VHLPNYEE
+815 VHLQNYEE
-823 DVRRIWDALLSTKK
+823 DVRRIWDTILSTKK

-848 WVQFHITQELRTFI
+848 WVQFHITQELRKFI
-862 EARGD
+862 QARGD

-911 VTKAFLEQIIFAS
+911 VTKDFLEQIIFAS

-939 PVHMTERLAKSLCSL
+939 IGHMTERIAKNLYSL

-960 EVFFAAWNYL
+960 EIFFAAWNYL
-970 NYSERLNLMAA
+970 SHSERLDLMAA

-1036 FADEANPA
+1036 FADEPNPA
-1044 TEDDSIEAT
+1044 TKDDSIEET

>member
-39 LAGAYG
+39 LVGAYG
-45 SGKSSIIETFLRGER
+45 SGKSSIIETFLRRER

-72 RNQRISAISMK
+72 RNRRMSAISMK
-83 ISMAEFEIWK
+83 ISMAEFEVWK
-93 EDAGKQEKTRRHD
+93 EDADKQEKTRRHD

-126 VESDKI
+126 VESDEI

-141 RRSFLSDY
+141 RRSFWSDY
-149 TSVALALFLIVSLV
+149 INVALALFLIVSLI
-163 FLFVPFTLDRV
+163 FLFVPFTLDRML
-174 VALVDWMTLRSG
+174 ALVDWIALQG
-186 GSTVTSMGGL
+186 AFSTVMG
-196 FLFAL
+196 A
-201 LILGM
+201 LILCLFVALVL
-206 AVYKWRFL
+206 AVAIYKWRFL
-214 FSRLKLKSLKLP
+214 FSNFKLKVLKLP

-237 ESIFNRHLDEIVY
+237 DSVFNRHLDEIVY

-268 DEPNIFVRLRELNTI
+268 DEPNLFVRLRELNTL

-330 REVLLEWLRKEKE
+330 REVLLEWLRKEQE
-343 KDKYGHNISEQ
+343 KDKRGHNISEK

-389 ALVDHKIF
+389 ALADHKIF

-414 AEQGII
+414 GEQGII
-420 KEVFAGKES
+420 KEVFAGKPL
-429 YRREKE
+429 YRSRKETELRQWLDSQRNYASEKE
-435 KVLRDWVNAYQN
+435 VLSKEKELRD
-447 AMPEKDVLLKK
+447 LL
-458 NELHDLVHAPLHGI
+458 HAPLRAMI
-472 INEENISLVREKA
+472 DEYNIGLVREKA

-528 EQRETEFFY
+528 EQREVEFFY
-537 VLHKPLA
+537 EIHKPLA

-557 EIYNRDLVDALLA
+557 EIYNCDLVDALLA

-600 ESGKQSGRL
+600 ESGQQSGRL
-609 IAALSVRWMNMWSR
+609 IEALAMRWTNMWVSI
-623 MEDQSWISDRQQDLF
+623 EDYRWIFEDQQDLF

-658 LLTNVFERNANILQR
+658 VLTDVFERNANILQR
-673 LKGVRADC
+673 LKGIRADC

-713 RYVLNVDMVQNAIAH
+713 RYVLNADMVQNVIVH
-728 VAPHLTNDFP
+728 VAHLLAKDFP
-738 EKRYTV
+738 AKSYTV
-744 IRKTG
+744 VRKAG
-749 YAPLVERVHDNLI
+749 YAPLVDRVHDNLI
-762 FYVKKIMLQQEHL
+762 FYVKEVMLQQECL

-791 EVDLCRRLIDKETF
+791 EVDLCRSLIDKETF

-823 DVRRIWDALLSTKK
+823 GVRRIWDMILSTQK

-843 NIYAY
+843 NIYVY
-848 WVQFHITQELRTFI
+848 WSQFQITQELHEFI
-862 EARGD
+862 VGSVD
-867 SLRESGTECLDE
+867 SLGESTAEYLD
-879 DFIRALV
+879 DNFIRALV

-900 LVREEHIDANT
+900 QVREEHIDANT
-911 VTKAFLEQIIFAS
+911 VTKDFLEQIFFAPETRS
-924 ESSPALRGELLQQYG
+924 TLREELLQKYG
-939 PVHMTERLAKSLCSL
+939 EKYMTERLAKSLCRL
-954 QLPMTK
+954 QLLITK
-960 EVFFAAWNYL
+960 DVFFAAWRYL
-970 NYSERLNLMAA
+970 DNSERVNLAA
-981 CADLLGSE
+981 VYADILQGD
-989 DFERCFDDMDEP
+989 DFEACFSDMGEP
-1001 HHDFV
+1001 YHDFAP
-1006 DRTKHKVRI
+1006 RTKRKVRI
-1015 SKTDVN
+1015 PKTEVN
-1021 EKIAQRLKDIDYITS
+1021 EKIVKRLENIDYITS
-1036 FADEANPA
+1036 L
-1044 TEDDSIEAT
+1044 TEESIVSTKQDRKEVT
-1053 VLVCWVKAIS
+1053 VLVCWVKAVP

>member
-1 MSRLSY
+1 MY

-45 SGKSSIIETFLRGER
+45 SGKSSIIETFLRRER

-126 VESDKI
+126 VESNEI

-141 RRSFLSDY
+141 RRAFWSDY
-149 TSVALALFLIVSLV
+149 TSVALALFLIVSLI
-163 FLFVPFTLDRV
+163 FLFVPFTLDRML
-174 VALVDWMTLRSG
+174 ALVDWIALQG
-186 GSTVTSMGGL
+186 AFSTVMGALTLCL
-196 FLFAL
+196 FVAL
-201 LILGM
+201 VLAG

-214 FSRLKLKSLKLP
+214 FSNLKLKVLKLP

-237 ESIFNRHLDEIVY
+237 ESVFNRHLDEIVY

-268 DEPNIFVRLRELNTI
+268 DEPNLFVRLRELNTL

-330 REVLLEWLRKEKE
+330 REVLLEWLRKEQE
-343 KDKYGHNISEQ
+343 KDKRGHNISEQ

-389 ALVDHKIF
+389 ALADHKIF

-515 YPESDRDFIRAVK
+515 YPERDRDFIRAVK

-537 VLHKPLA
+537 GLHKPLA
-544 VIQDLSVEEFGQQ
+544 VIQDLSVEDFGQK
-557 EIYNRDLVDALLA
+557 EIYNCDLVDALLA

-609 IAALSVRWMNMWSR
+609 IEALAMRWTNIWVSI
-623 MEDQSWISDRQQDLF
+623 EDYRWIFEDQQDLF

-681 ICEALDV
+681 ICEALDI

-762 FYVKKIMLQQEHL
+762 FYVKEVMLQQERL

-815 VHLPNYEE
+815 VHLQNYEE
-823 DVRRIWDALLSTKK
+823 DVRRIWDTILSTKK

-848 WVQFHITQELRTFI
+848 WSQFHITQELRIFI
-862 EARGD
+862 EACGD
-867 SLRESGTECLDE
+867 SLRESGTECLDD
-879 DFIRALV
+879 DFIRAFV

-900 LVREEHIDANT
+900 LVREEHINANT
-911 VTKAFLEQIIFAS
+911 VTKDFLEQIFFAP
-924 ESSPALRGELLQQYG
+924 ESSPALREELLQQYG
-939 PVHMTERLAKSLCSL
+939 IGYMTKQIAKSLYSL
-954 QLPMTK
+954 QLRMTK
-960 EVFFAAWNYL
+960 EIFFAAWNDL
-970 NYSERLNLMAA
+970 NHSERLDLMAA
-981 CADLLGSE
+981 YADLLESE

>member
-14 SAEQVEEYLEALTWA
+14 SAEQVEEYLHALTWA

-45 SGKSSIIETFLRGER
+45 SGKSSIIETFLRNER
-60 EKKRT
+60 ERKHIIFDHLCSK
-65 IVDRLRS
+65 
-72 RNQRISAISMK
+72 NRIISDVSMK
-83 ISMAEFEIWK
+83 ISMAEFEICK
-93 EDAGKQEKTRRHD
+93 GDTDRQEKTCRHD
-106 DSSQTLNEVSEWILK
+106 DSSQTLDEVSEWILK

-126 VESDKI
+126 VESNEI

-141 RRSFLSDY
+141 DRSFWNDY
-149 TSVALALFLIVSLV
+149 CSAVLVLFLSISLV

-196 FLFAL
+196 FLFVL
-201 LILGM
+201 FILGR

-214 FSRLKLKSLKLP
+214 FSHLKLKSLKLP

-237 ESIFNRHLDEIVY
+237 ESVFNRHLDEIVY

-268 DEPNIFVRLRELNTI
+268 DEPNIFVRLRELNTL
-283 LNNSNAISK
+283 LNNSDAISK

-330 REVLLEWLRKEKE
+330 REALLEWLRKEQE
-343 KDKYGHNISEQ
+343 KDKCGHNISEK

-389 ALVDHKIF
+389 ALADHKIF

-414 AEQGII
+414 GEQGII
-420 KEVFAGKES
+420 KEVFAGKPL
-429 YRREKE
+429 YRSRKETELRQWLHSQRNYASEKE
-435 KVLRDWVNAYQN
+435 VLSKEKELRD
-447 AMPEKDVLLKK
+447 LL
-458 NELHDLVHAPLHGI
+458 HAPLRAMI
-472 INEENISLVREKA
+472 DEYNIGLMREKA

-495 RRGYI
+495 CRGYI
-500 DETYVDYINYFKGES
+500 DEAYADYINYFKGES

-537 VLHKPLA
+537 ELHKPLA
-544 VIQDLSVEEFGQQ
+544 VIQDLSVEDFGQK
-557 EIYNRDLVDALLA
+557 EIYNCDLVDALLSH
-570 QDGEEEKKEALYTRL
+570 DGAEEKKEALYTRL
-585 KFSDKRSWEFLCFYV
+585 KLSDKRSWEFLCFYV

-609 IAALSVRWMNMWSR
+609 IEALAMRWTNIWVSI
-623 MEDQSWISDRQQDLF
+623 EDYRWIFEDQQDLF
-638 LARILENVPKKRIGE
+638 LARILENVPKKRIDK
-653 LNVSG
+653 LNVDRV
-658 LLTNVFERNANILQR
+658 LTDVFERNANILQR

-762 FYVKKIMLQQEHL
+762 SYTKEVMLQQERL

-781 VLALLDQLIE
+781 ILALLDQLIG
-791 EVDLCRRLIDKETF
+791 EVELCQSLIEKEDF
-805 RVSKLRDCCY
+805 CAFSLRDYCY
-815 VHLPNYEE
+815 VHLQNYEE
-823 DVRRIWDALLSTKK
+823 NVRRIWDTILSTKK
-837 LAATWE
+837 LAATWG

-848 WVQFHITQELRTFI
+848 WSQFHITQELRIFI
-862 EARGD
+862 EACGD
-867 SLRESGTECLDE
+867 SLRESGTECLDD
-879 DFIRALV
+879 DFIRAFV

-900 LVREEHIDANT
+900 LVREEHINANT
-911 VTKAFLEQIIFAS
+911 VTKDFLEQIFFAP
-924 ESSPALRGELLQQYG
+924 EASPVLREELLQQYG
-939 PVHMTERLAKSLCSL
+939 IGYMTKQIAKSLYSL

-960 EVFFAAWNYL
+960 EIFFAAWNDL
-970 NYSERLNLMAA
+970 NHSERLDLMAA
-981 CADLLGSE
+981 YADLLESE

-1001 HHDFV
+1001 HHDFAP
-1006 DRTKHKVRI
+1006 RTKRKVRI
-1015 SKTDVN
+1015 PKTEVN
-1021 EKIAQRLKDIDYITS
+1021 EKIVKRLENIDYITS
-1036 FADEANPA
+1036 L
-1044 TEDDSIEAT
+1044 TEESIASTKQDRKEAT
-1053 VLVCWVKAIS
+1053 VLVCWVKAVP

>member
-1 MSRLSY
+1 MSRLLY

-45 SGKSSIIETFLRGER
+45 SGKSSIIETFLRRER

-93 EDAGKQEKTRRHD
+93 EGAGKQEKTRRHD

-126 VESDKI
+126 VESNEI

-141 RRSFLSDY
+141 RRAFWSDY
-149 TSVALALFLIVSLV
+149 TSVALALFLIVSLI
-163 FLFVPFTLDRV
+163 FLFVPFTLDRML
-174 VALVDWMTLRSG
+174 ALVDWIALQG
-186 GSTVTSMGGL
+186 AFSTVMGALTLCL
-196 FLFAL
+196 FVAL
-201 LILGM
+201 VLAG

-214 FSRLKLKSLKLP
+214 FSNLKLKVLKLP

-237 ESIFNRHLDEIVY
+237 ESVFNRHLDEIVY

-268 DEPNIFVRLRELNTI
+268 DEPNLFVRLRELNTL

-330 REVLLEWLRKEKE
+330 REVLLEWLRKEQE
-343 KDKYGHNISEQ
+343 KDKRGHNISEK

-374 EFLIY
+374 EFLTY
-379 KGTLKKSRNT
+379 KGTLKKSGNT
-389 ALVDHKIF
+389 ALADHKIF

-402 KNLYPQDFAHIQ
+402 KNFHPQDFAHIQ
-414 AEQGII
+414 GEQDII
-420 KEVFAGKES
+420 KEVFAGKPS
-429 YRREKE
+429 YRSRKEKE
-435 KVLRDWVNAYQN
+435 LRQWLDSQRNCASEKEILSKEKELRD
-447 AMPEKDVLLKK
+447 LL
-458 NELHDLVHAPLHGI
+458 HAPLRAMI
-472 INEENISLVREKA
+472 DEYNIGLVREKA

-515 YPESDRDFIRAVK
+515 YPESDRDFIRAVR
-528 EQRETEFFY
+528 EQREVEFFY
-537 VLHKPLA
+537 EIHKPLA

-557 EIYNRDLVDALLA
+557 EIYNRDLVDALLS
-570 QDGEEEKKEALYTRL
+570 QDGEEEKKEAFYRRL
-585 KFSDKRSWEFLCFYV
+585 EFSDKKSWEFLCFYV

-609 IAALSVRWMNMWSR
+609 IAALSMHWTNMWSR
-623 MEDQSWISDRQQDLF
+623 MEDQSWISDRQQDVF
-638 LARILENVPKKRIGE
+638 LVRILENVPKKRIGE
-653 LNVSG
+653 LNVDRV
-658 LLTNVFERNANILQR
+658 LTDVFERNANILQR

-681 ICEALDV
+681 ICEVLDV
-688 LSVQFHHLDIDG
+688 LSIQFHHLDIDG
-700 VSKVILDDIFTKN
+700 VSKVILDDIFTNN
-713 RYVLNVDMVQNAIAH
+713 RYALNVDMLQNVIVH

-738 EKRYTV
+738 EKSYTV

-762 FYVKKIMLQQEHL
+762 SYTKEIMLQQEHL

-791 EVDLCRRLIDKETF
+791 EVDLCRSLIDKETF

-823 DVRRIWDALLSTKK
+823 GVRRIWDMILSTQK

-843 NIYAY
+843 NIYVY
-848 WVQFHITQELRTFI
+848 WSQFQITQELHEFI
-862 EARGD
+862 VGSVD
-867 SLRESGTECLDE
+867 SLGESTAEYLD
-879 DFIRALV
+879 DNFIRALV

-900 LVREEHIDANT
+900 QVLEEHIDANT
-911 VTKAFLEQIIFAS
+911 VTEDFLEQIFFAP
-924 ESSPALRGELLQQYG
+924 ETRPTLREELLQKYG
-939 PVHMTERLAKSLCSL
+939 EKYMTERLAKSLCRL
-954 QLPMTK
+954 QLLITK
-960 EVFFAAWNYL
+960 DVFFAAWRCLDN
-970 NYSERLNLMAA
+970 SERVNLAA
-981 CADLLGSE
+981 VYADILQGD
-989 DFERCFDDMDEP
+989 DFEACFSDMGEP
-1001 HHDFV
+1001 YHDFAP
-1006 DRTKHKVRI
+1006 RTKRKVRI
-1015 SKTDVN
+1015 PKTEVN
-1021 EKIAQRLKDIDYITS
+1021 EKIVKRLENIDYITS
-1036 FADEANPA
+1036 L
-1044 TEDDSIEAT
+1044 TEESIVSTKQDRKEVT
-1053 VLVCWVKAIS
+1053 VLVCWVKAVP

>member
-7 KALTPTD
+7 EALTPTD

-45 SGKSSIIETFLRGER
+45 SGKSSIIETFLRNER
-60 EKKRT
+60 ERKHIIFDHLCSK
-65 IVDRLRS
+65 
-72 RNQRISAISMK
+72 NRIMSDVSMK

-126 VESDKI
+126 VESNEI

-141 RRSFLSDY
+141 RRAFWSDY
-149 TSVALALFLIVSLV
+149 TSVALALFLIVSLI
-163 FLFVPFTLDRV
+163 FLFVPFTLDRML
-174 VALVDWMTLRSG
+174 ALVDWIALQG
-186 GSTVTSMGGL
+186 AFSTVMGALTLCL
-196 FLFAL
+196 FVAL
-201 LILGM
+201 VLAG

-214 FSRLKLKSLKLP
+214 FSNLKLKVLKLP

-237 ESIFNRHLDEIVY
+237 ETVFNRHLDEIVY

-268 DEPNIFVRLRELNTI
+268 DEPNLFVRLRELNTL

-330 REVLLEWLRKEKE
+330 REVLLEWLRKEQE
-343 KDKYGHNISEQ
+343 KDKRGHNISEQ

-389 ALVDHKIF
+389 ALADHKIF

-515 YPESDRDFIRAVK
+515 YPERDRDFIRAVK

-537 VLHKPLA
+537 GLHKPLA
-544 VIQDLSVEEFGQQ
+544 VIQDLSVEDFGQK
-557 EIYNRDLVDALLA
+557 EIYNCDLVDALLA

-600 ESGKQSGRL
+600 KSGKQSGRL
-609 IAALSVRWMNMWSR
+609 IEALAMRWTNIWVSI
-623 MEDQSWISDRQQDLF
+623 EDYRWIFEDQQDLF

-653 LNVSG
+653 LNIGGV
-658 LLTNVFERNANILQR
+658 LTDVFERNANILQR

-681 ICEALDV
+681 ICEALDI

-700 VSKVILDDIFTKN
+700 VSKVILDDIFTNN
-713 RYVLNVDMVQNAIAH
+713 RYVLNVDMVQNVIVH
-728 VAPHLTNDFP
+728 VAPLLAKDFP
-738 EKRYTV
+738 AKSYTV
-744 IRKTG
+744 VRKAE
-749 YAPLVERVHDNLI
+749 YAPLVDRVHDNLI
-762 FYVKKIMLQQEHL
+762 FYVKEVMLQQERL

-815 VHLPNYEE
+815 VHLQNYEE
-823 DVRRIWDALLSTKK
+823 DVRRIWDTILSTKK

-848 WVQFHITQELRTFI
+848 WSQFHITQELRTFI

-911 VTKAFLEQIIFAS
+911 VTKEFLEQIIFAS
-924 ESSPALRGELLQQYG
+924 ESSPALRENLLQQRG
-939 PVHMTERLAKSLCSL
+939 PVHMTERLAKNLYSL
-954 QLPMTK
+954 QLPITK

-970 NYSERLNLMAA
+970 NYSERLDLMASY
-981 CADLLGSE
+981 ADLLESE

-1036 FADEANPA
+1036 FADEPNPA
-1044 TEDDSIEAT
+1044 TKDDSIEET